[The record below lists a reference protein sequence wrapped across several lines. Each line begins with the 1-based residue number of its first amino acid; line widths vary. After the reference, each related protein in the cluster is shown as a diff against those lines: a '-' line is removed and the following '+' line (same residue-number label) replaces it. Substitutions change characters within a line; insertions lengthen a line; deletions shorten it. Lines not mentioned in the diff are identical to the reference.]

1 MIVKISKEEKGIADY
16 LKTGKKRDSKLTR
29 DEKDDRLPLA
39 GNLDL
44 IEMSEKHQS
53 KKKNKKHN
61 YYHISLSF
69 TSEEWNKL
77 YESGNIDELIIDFL
91 RLTFPNHDIDELL
104 FYAEAHLPI
113 IKEEPYIPRPE
124 GALENRTLNKKHKN
138 GEPLKREPH
147 IHLIVSFE
155 NMKFTHS
162 VKTGGVIYTK
172 GASKQ
177 QAKAVMAKSVEK
189 FKRVVND
196 ILSNKYGLNN
206 IEPLGMDEDQLEK
219 QYESFKSAAQK
230 VRKGKE
236 KDMQMK
242 IETDVVIEPK
252 ANTKEQNISVEE
264 LLADARNSTA
274 DYLLRMIEEDES
286 LKKDYYDRA
295 KRLNAVDIREFLPMI
310 NAKFNIT
317 AKPEMVNDKYKVRVD
332 GFKGTY
338 NLTDLMCKIVYNG
351 RKGALFHV
359 VNELEQMLI
368 EIQANKNKPKITL
381 SVSSDFNTPNKDS
394 KTQVLNNWKT
404 IQIEPYNLKSVL
416 KNYSAISVASFKNKN
431 EEDSGIDGI
440 TPVLIYDIDNSKFTI
455 SDAQNLLQSKGVK
468 GFIYPTTYQATDTK
482 VEKFKLIIPTT
493 KAPSLNEYDEY
504 IKEITREL
512 GLYNIVNNQ
521 SLYPSKFH
529 YTPVPGAELVSISGK
544 TLDNTRAIEEAG
556 LKTDI
561 NNMDIKAI
569 YEDLQ
574 KLRRYE
580 LSHEPKDAD
589 SHIKRAS
596 YQAISSMIS
605 IKELIEYFDES
616 AVLKEYKNH
625 QILSDKSDR
634 YLYLSEE
641 NTAYSFNQNRHY
653 TPYIYIRDK
662 FDEAARKIKTGFLN
676 DDVIKK
682 IGLKQNEYE
691 GFVKAIDSH
700 LDINRYY
707 LAFINRTESFK
718 KYLPDIVRINYKC
731 LIYNIKTYMKDWQD
745 MQGFNKLKERY
756 KTDKICLAEDHIS
769 FDSLKIIKQELYN
782 KGLDK
787 DFGVEQSTQQSNEI
801 EGKEQNVKLGNVK
814 LGYDGLRR

>member
-1 MIVKISKEEKGIADY
+1 MIVKISKGEKGIADY

-53 KKKNKKHN
+53 KKKNKKYN

-69 TSEEWNKL
+69 TSEEWSRL
-77 YESGNIDELIIDFL
+77 YESGNIDEFIMDFL
-91 RLTFPNHDIDELL
+91 KLTFPNHDIDELL

-162 VKTGGVIYTK
+162 VKTGGAIYTK

-177 QAKAVMAKSVEK
+177 QAKAIMAKSAEK

-206 IEPLGMDEDQLEK
+206 IEPLGMDEDQLNK

-230 VRKGKE
+230 VKKGKE
-236 KDMQMK
+236 KDTQMK

-252 ANTKEQNISVEE
+252 ANTKEQDISVEE

-286 LKKDYYDRA
+286 FKKDYYDRA

-317 AKPEMVNDKYKVRVD
+317 AKAEMVNDKYKVSVD

-368 EIQANKNKPKITL
+368 ELQANKNEPKITL
-381 SVSSDFNTPNKDS
+381 SVSSDFNTPNKDP
-394 KTQVLNNWKT
+394 KTQVLNSWKT
-404 IQIEPYNLKSVL
+404 IRIEPYNLKSIL
-416 KNYSAISVASFKNKN
+416 KNYSAISVASFKDKSK
-431 EEDSGIDGI
+431 EDSGIDGI
-440 TPVLIYDIDNSKFTI
+440 TPTLIYDINNSKFTAN
-455 SDAQNLLQSKGVK
+455 DAQNLLQSKGIK
-468 GFIYPTTYQATDTK
+468 GFIYPTTYQAPDAK

-493 KAPSLNEYDEY
+493 KAPSLNEYYEY

-521 SLYPSKFH
+521 SLHPSKFH
-529 YTPVPGAELVSISGK
+529 YTPVPGSELVSISGK
-544 TLDNTRAIEEAG
+544 TLDNTRAIEDAS

-561 NNMDIKAI
+561 NNMDVKAI

-580 LSHEPKDAD
+580 LSHEPKD
-589 SHIKRAS
+589 SNLHIKRAS
-596 YQAISSMIS
+596 YQAISSKIP
-605 IKELIEYFDES
+605 IKELIEYFEES

-625 QILSDKSDR
+625 QILSGKSGR
-634 YLYLSEE
+634 YLYLPEE

-662 FDEAARKIKTGFLN
+662 FYEAAGKIKTGFY
-676 DDVIKK
+676 DDDLIKK
-682 IGLKQNEYE
+682 LGITQNEYE
-691 GFVKAIDSH
+691 GFVKGIDDH

-707 LAFINRTESFK
+707 LAFINRTENFK
-718 KYLPDIVRINYKC
+718 KYLSDIVKINYQG

-745 MQGFNKLKERY
+745 MQGFNKLKGRY
-756 KTDKICLAEDHIS
+756 KTDNIYLKCDYIS
-769 FDSLKIIKQELYN
+769 FDSLKITKQELYDQ
-782 KGLDK
+782 GLDK
-787 DFGVEQSTQQSNEI
+787 DFGIEQTKQPSSVVEP
-801 EGKEQNVKLGNVK
+801 KEQNVKS
-814 LGYDGLRR
+814 GYDGLER

>member
-1 MIVKISKEEKGIADY
+1 MIVKISKGEKGIADY

-44 IEMSEKHQS
+44 IEMSEKHQI
-53 KKKNKKHN
+53 KKKNKKYN

-69 TSEEWNKL
+69 TSEEWSRL
-77 YESGNIDELIIDFL
+77 YESGNIDDLIMDFL
-91 RLTFPNHDIDELL
+91 KLTFPNHDIDELL

-124 GALENRTLNKKHKN
+124 GVLENRVLNKKHKN

-162 VKTGGVIYTK
+162 VKTGGAIYAK

-177 QAKAVMAKSVEK
+177 QAKAIMAKSVEK

-206 IEPLGMDEDQLEK
+206 IEPLGMGEDQLEK

-230 VRKGKE
+230 VKKGKE
-236 KDMQMK
+236 KDTQMK

-286 LKKDYYDRA
+286 FKKDYYDRA

-317 AKPEMVNDKYKVRVD
+317 AKPEMVNDKYKVSVD

-368 EIQANKNKPKITL
+368 ELQANKNEPKITL
-381 SVSSDFNTPNKDS
+381 SVSSDFNTPNKDP
-394 KTQVLNNWKT
+394 KAQVLNSWKT
-404 IQIEPYNLKSVL
+404 IRIEPYNLKSVL

-440 TPVLIYDIDNSKFTI
+440 TPTLIYDIYSPKFTI
-455 SDAQNLLQSKGVK
+455 NDAQNLLQSKGIK
-468 GFIYPTTYQATDTK
+468 GFMYPTSYQAPDTK

-529 YTPVPGAELVSISGK
+529 YTPVPGSELVSISGK

-561 NNMDIKAI
+561 NNMDVKAL
-569 YEDLQ
+569 EENLQ
-574 KLRRYE
+574 KLRIYE
-580 LSHEPKDAD
+580 LSCEPKDTN
-589 SHIKRAS
+589 SHIKRTS
-596 YQAISSMIS
+596 YQAISSKIP

-616 AVLKEYKNH
+616 TVLKEYKNH
-625 QILSDKSDR
+625 QILSSNSSR
-634 YLYLSEE
+634 YLYLPEE

-662 FDEAARKIKTGFLN
+662 FYEATRKIKTGFLN
-676 DDVIKK
+676 DGVIKK
-682 IGLKQNEYE
+682 LGLKQNEYE
-691 GFVKAIDSH
+691 GFVKVIDNH

-707 LAFINRTESFK
+707 LAFINRTENFK
-718 KYLPDIVRINYKC
+718 KYLSDIAKINYKG

-745 MQGFNKLKERY
+745 MQGFNKLKECY
-756 KTDKICLAEDHIS
+756 KTDKISLANDHIS
-769 FDSLKIIKQELYN
+769 FGSLKITKQELYDQ
-782 KGLDK
+782 GLDR
-787 DFGVEQSTQQSNEI
+787 DFGIEQTKQPSNRA
-801 EGKEQNVKLGNVK
+801 EGKEQNIKS
-814 LGYDGLRR
+814 GYDSLER

>member
-1 MIVKISKEEKGIADY
+1 MIVKISKGEKGIADY

-53 KKKNKKHN
+53 KKKNKKYN

-69 TSEEWNKL
+69 TSEEWSRL
-77 YESGNIDELIIDFL
+77 YESGNIDEFIMDFL
-91 RLTFPNHDIDELL
+91 KLTFPNHDIDELL

-162 VKTGGVIYTK
+162 VKTGGAIYTK
-172 GASKQ
+172 GAAKQ
-177 QAKAVMAKSVEK
+177 QVKAVMAKSVEK

-206 IEPLGMDEDQLEK
+206 IEPLGMDEDQLKK
-219 QYESFKSAAQK
+219 QYESFKSAARK
-230 VRKGKE
+230 VKKGKE
-236 KDMQMK
+236 KDTQMK

-286 LKKDYYDRA
+286 FKKDYYDRA
-295 KRLNAVDIREFLPMI
+295 KRLNEIDIREFLPMI

-332 GFKGTY
+332 GFNGTY

-368 EIQANKNKPKITL
+368 ELQVDKNEPKIIL
-381 SVSSDFNTPNKDS
+381 SVSSDFGTLSKDP
-394 KTQVLNNWKT
+394 KTQVLNSWKT
-404 IQIEPYNLKSVL
+404 IQIEPYNLKSIL
-416 KNYSAISVASFKNKN
+416 KNYSAISVASFKDKN
-431 EEDSGIDGI
+431 EKASNIDSIAP
-440 TPVLIYDIDNSKFTI
+440 TLIYDIDNSKFTI
-455 SDAQNLLQSKGVK
+455 NDAQNLLQSKGIK
-468 GFIYPTTYQATDTK
+468 GFIYPTTYQAPDTK

-493 KAPSLNEYDEY
+493 RAPSLNEYDEY

-512 GLYNIVNNQ
+512 GLYNIVNNP
-521 SLYPSKFH
+521 SLHPSKFH
-529 YTPVPGAELVSISGK
+529 YTPVPGSELVSISGK
-544 TLDNTRAIEEAG
+544 TLDNTRAIEDAS

-561 NNMDIKAI
+561 NNMDIKVI
-569 YEDLQ
+569 EKNLHNQ
-574 KLRRYE
+574 RKYE
-580 LSHEPKDAD
+580 LSCEPKDTN

-596 YQAISSMIS
+596 YQAISSKIP

-616 AVLKEYKNH
+616 TVFKKYKNH
-625 QILSDKSDR
+625 QILSGKSGR
-634 YLYLSEE
+634 YLYLPEE
-641 NTAYSFNQNRHY
+641 NTAYSFSQNRHY

-662 FDEAARKIKTGFLN
+662 FYEAARKIKTGFY
-676 DDVIKK
+676 DDDLIKK
-682 IGLKQNEYE
+682 LGITQNEYE

-718 KYLPDIVRINYKC
+718 KYLLDIVKINYQG

-756 KTDKICLAEDHIS
+756 QTDNISLANDHIS
-769 FDSLKIIKQELYN
+769 FGSLKIIKQELYN
-782 KGLDK
+782 QGLDK

-801 EGKEQNVKLGNVK
+801 EGKEQNVKS
-814 LGYDGLRR
+814 GYDSLEM

>member
-1 MIVKISKEEKGIADY
+1 MIVKISKGEKGIADY
-16 LKTGKKRDSKLTR
+16 LKYGKKRDSKLTR

-44 IEMSEKHQS
+44 IEMSEKHQI
-53 KKKNKKHN
+53 KKKNKKYN

-69 TSEEWNKL
+69 TSEEWSRL
-77 YESGNIDELIIDFL
+77 YESGNIDEFIMDFL
-91 RLTFPNHDIDELL
+91 KLTFPNHDIDELL

-124 GALENRTLNKKHKN
+124 GTLENKVLNKKHKN

-162 VKTGGVIYTK
+162 VKTGGAIYTK

-177 QAKAVMAKSVEK
+177 QAKAVMAKSAEK

-206 IEPLGMDEDQLEK
+206 IEPLGMDEDQLKK

-230 VRKGKE
+230 VKKGKE
-236 KDMQMK
+236 KDTQMK

-295 KRLNAVDIREFLPMI
+295 KRLNAVDIREFLPII

-317 AKPEMVNDKYKVRVD
+317 AKAEMVNDKYKVRVD

-368 EIQANKNKPKITL
+368 ELQANKNEPKITL
-381 SVSSDFNTPNKDS
+381 SVSSDFSTPNKNP
-394 KTQVLNNWKT
+394 KTQVLNSWET
-404 IQIEPYNLKSVL
+404 IRIEPYNLKSVL
-416 KNYSAISVASFKNKN
+416 KNYSAISVASFKDKN

-440 TPVLIYDIDNSKFTI
+440 TPTLIYDIDNSKF
-455 SDAQNLLQSKGVK
+455 SANDAQNLLQSKEIK
-468 GFIYPTTYQATDTK
+468 GFIYPTTYQTPDTK
-482 VEKFKLIIPTT
+482 VENFKLIIPTT

-529 YTPVPGAELVSISGK
+529 YTPVPGSEVISISGK
-544 TLDNTRAIEEAG
+544 TFDNTRAIEDAS

-561 NNMDIKAI
+561 NNMDIKVI
-569 YEDLQ
+569 EKNLQ
-574 KLRRYE
+574 NLRKYE
-580 LSHEPKDAD
+580 LSHEPKDTN
-589 SHIKRAS
+589 SHIERAS
-596 YQAISSMIS
+596 YQAISSKIS

-616 AVLKEYKNH
+616 TMIKKYKNH
-625 QILSDKSDR
+625 QILSGNSGR
-634 YLYLSEE
+634 YLYLPEE

-662 FDEAARKIKTGFLN
+662 FYEAARKIKTGFY
-676 DDVIKK
+676 DDDLIQKLSITK
-682 IGLKQNEYE
+682 NEYE
-691 GFVKAIDSH
+691 GFVKVIDNH

-707 LAFINRTESFK
+707 LAFINRTENFK
-718 KYLPDIVRINYKC
+718 KYLSDIAKINYKG

-756 KTDKICLAEDHIS
+756 KTDKISLANDHIL
-769 FDSLKIIKQELYN
+769 FGSLKITNQELYGQ
-782 KGLDK
+782 GLDSNFGAEQTKQPSSVAEHK
-787 DFGVEQSTQQSNEI
+787 DQD
-801 EGKEQNVKLGNVK
+801 VKSE
-814 LGYDGLRR
+814 YDGLRR

>member
-1 MIVKISKEEKGIADY
+1 MIVKISKGEKGVADY

-53 KKKNKKHN
+53 KKKSKKYN

-69 TSEEWNKL
+69 TSEEWSRL
-77 YESGNIDELIIDFL
+77 YESGNIDEFIMDFL

-162 VKTGGVIYTK
+162 VKTGGAIYTK
-172 GASKQ
+172 GAAKQ
-177 QAKAVMAKSVEK
+177 QVKAVMAKSVEK

-206 IEPLGMDEDQLEK
+206 IEPLSMDEDQLKK

-230 VRKGKE
+230 VKKGKE
-236 KDMQMK
+236 KDTQMK

-252 ANTKEQNISVEE
+252 ANTKEQDISVEE

-286 LKKDYYDRA
+286 FKKDYYDRA

-317 AKPEMVNDKYKVRVD
+317 AKPKIVNDKYKVSVD

-368 EIQANKNKPKITL
+368 ELQANKNEPKITL
-381 SVSSDFNTPNKDS
+381 SVSSDFNTPNKDP
-394 KTQVLNNWKT
+394 KTQVLNSWKT
-404 IQIEPYNLKSVL
+404 IRIEPYNLKSVL
-416 KNYSAISVASFKNKN
+416 KNYSAISVASFKDKN
-431 EEDSGIDGI
+431 EEYSSIDGI
-440 TPVLIYDIDNSKFTI
+440 TPTLIYDIDSPKFTI
-455 SDAQNLLQSKGVK
+455 NDAQNLLQSKEIK
-468 GFIYPTTYQATDTK
+468 GFIYPTTYQAPDTK
-482 VEKFKLIIPTT
+482 VEKFKLIIPTA

-521 SLYPSKFH
+521 SLYPSNFH
-529 YTPVPGAELVSISGK
+529 YTPVPGSELVSISGK
-544 TLDNTRAIEEAG
+544 TFDNTRAIEDAS

-561 NNMDIKAI
+561 NNMDIRAI

-574 KLRRYE
+574 NQRKYE
-580 LSHEPKDAD
+580 LSHEPKDTN

-596 YQAISSMIS
+596 YQAISSKIS

-616 AVLKEYKNH
+616 TMVKKYKDY
-625 QILSDKSDR
+625 QILFNNSSK
-634 YLYLSEE
+634 YLYLPEE
-641 NTAYSFNQNRHY
+641 NTAYSFSQNRHY

-662 FDEAARKIKTGFLN
+662 FYEAARKIETGFY
-676 DDVIKK
+676 DDDLIKK
-682 IGLKQNEYE
+682 LGITQNEYE
-691 GFVKAIDSH
+691 GFVKGIDGH

-707 LAFINRTESFK
+707 LVFINRIENFK
-718 KYLPDIVRINYKC
+718 KYLSDIAKINYKG

-745 MQGFNKLKERY
+745 MQGFNELKERY
-756 KTDKICLAEDHIS
+756 KTDKISLANDHIS
-769 FDSLKIIKQELYN
+769 FGSLKITKQELYDQ
-782 KGLDK
+782 GLDR
-787 DFGVEQSTQQSNEI
+787 DFGIEQTKQSSSVVEA
-801 EGKEQNVKLGNVK
+801 KEQNIKS
-814 LGYDGLRR
+814 GYDSLDR

>member
-1 MIVKISKEEKGIADY
+1 MIVKISKGEKGIADY
-16 LKTGKKRDSKLTR
+16 LKYGKKRDSKLTR

-69 TSEEWNKL
+69 TSEEWSRL
-77 YESGNIDELIIDFL
+77 YESGNIDEFIMDFL
-91 RLTFPNHDIDELL
+91 KLTFPNHDIDELL

-124 GALENRTLNKKHKN
+124 GALENRVLNKKHKN

-177 QAKAVMAKSVEK
+177 QTKAIMAKSVEK

-206 IEPLGMDEDQLEK
+206 IEPLNMDEDQLEK

-230 VRKGKE
+230 VKKGKE
-236 KDMQMK
+236 KDTQMK

-252 ANTKEQNISVEE
+252 ANTKEQNISIEE

-274 DYLLRMIEEDES
+274 DYILRMIEEDDGF
-286 LKKDYYDRA
+286 KKDYYDRA

-368 EIQANKNKPKITL
+368 ELQVNKNEPKITL
-381 SVSSDFNTPNKDS
+381 SVSSDFSAPNKDP
-394 KTQVLNNWKT
+394 KTQVLNNWET
-404 IQIEPYNLKSVL
+404 IQIEPYNLKSIL
-416 KNYSAISVASFKNKN
+416 KNYSAISVASFKDKS
-431 EEDSGIDGI
+431 EEASSVDGI
-440 TPVLIYDIDNSKFTI
+440 TPTLIYDINNSKFTAN
-455 SDAQNLLQSKGVK
+455 DAQNLLQSKGIK
-468 GFIYPTTYQATDTK
+468 GFIYPTTYQAPDAK
-482 VEKFKLIIPTT
+482 VENFKLIIPTT

-529 YTPVPGAELVSISGK
+529 YTPVPGSELVCISGK
-544 TLDNTRAIEEAG
+544 TLDNTRAIEDAG
-556 LKTDI
+556 LKTDL
-561 NNMDIKAI
+561 NNMDIKVI
-569 YEDLQ
+569 EKNLQ
-574 KLRRYE
+574 NLRKYE
-580 LSHEPKDAD
+580 LSHEPKDTK

-616 AVLKEYKNH
+616 TVFKKYKDYQVLFNN
-625 QILSDKSDR
+625 SGR
-634 YLYLSEE
+634 YLYLPEE

-653 TPYIYIRDK
+653 SPYIYIRDK
-662 FDEAARKIKTGFLN
+662 FYEAVRKIKTGFLN

-682 IGLKQNEYE
+682 LGLKQNEYE
-691 GFVKAIDSH
+691 GFVKAIDGH

-718 KYLPDIVRINYKC
+718 KYLPDIVRINYKG
-731 LIYNIKTYMKDWQD
+731 LIYNIKAYMKDWQD
-745 MQGFNKLKERY
+745 MQGFNKLKECY
-756 KTDKICLAEDHIS
+756 KTDKIYLTEDHIS
-769 FDSLKIIKQELYN
+769 FGSLKITKQELYGQ
-782 KGLDK
+782 GLDK
-787 DFGVEQSTQQSNEI
+787 DFGIEQTKQPSSVAEHKDQD
-801 EGKEQNVKLGNVK
+801 VKSE
-814 LGYDGLRR
+814 YDGLRR

>member
-1 MIVKISKEEKGIADY
+1 MIVKISKGEKGIADY

-44 IEMSEKHQS
+44 IEMSEKHQI
-53 KKKNKKHN
+53 KKKNKKYN

-69 TSEEWNKL
+69 TSEEWSRL
-77 YESGNIDELIIDFL
+77 YESGNIDEFIMDFL

-124 GALENRTLNKKHKN
+124 GTLENRVLNKKHKN

-172 GASKQ
+172 GVAKQ
-177 QAKAVMAKSVEK
+177 QVKAVMAKSAEK

-206 IEPLGMDEDQLEK
+206 IEPLGMDEDQLNK

-230 VRKGKE
+230 VKKGKE
-236 KDMQMK
+236 KDTRIK

-252 ANTKEQNISVEE
+252 ANTKEQDISVEE
-264 LLADARNSTA
+264 LLADAKNSTA

-286 LKKDYYDRA
+286 FKKDYYDRA

-317 AKPEMVNDKYKVRVD
+317 AKPKIVNGKYKASVV

-368 EIQANKNKPKITL
+368 ELQANKNEPKITL
-381 SVSSDFNTPNKDS
+381 SVSSDFNTPNKDP
-394 KTQVLNNWKT
+394 KTQVLNNWET
-404 IQIEPYNLKSVL
+404 IRIEPYNLKSVL
-416 KNYSAISVASFKNKN
+416 KNYSAISVASFKDKN
-431 EEDSGIDGI
+431 EEDSSIDSI
-440 TPVLIYDIDNSKFTI
+440 TPTLIYDIDNSKFTAN
-455 SDAQNLLQSKGVK
+455 DAQNLLQSKEIK
-468 GFIYPTTYQATDTK
+468 GFIYPTTYQTPDTK

-493 KAPSLNEYDEY
+493 KAPSVNEYDEY
-504 IKEITREL
+504 IKETTREL

-521 SLYPSKFH
+521 SLYPSNFH
-529 YTPVPGAELVSISGK
+529 YTPVSGSELVSISGK
-544 TLDNTRAIEEAG
+544 TFDNTRAIEDAS

-561 NNMDIKAI
+561 NNMDIKVI
-569 YEDLQ
+569 EKNLHNQ
-574 KLRRYE
+574 RKYE
-580 LSHEPKDAD
+580 LSCEPKDTN

-596 YQAISSMIS
+596 YQAISSKIP

-616 AVLKEYKNH
+616 TVFKKYKNH
-625 QILSDKSDR
+625 QILSGKSGR
-634 YLYLSEE
+634 YLYLPEE

-662 FDEAARKIKTGFLN
+662 FYEAARKIKTGFY
-676 DDVIKK
+676 DDDLIQKLSITK
-682 IGLKQNEYE
+682 NEYE
-691 GFVKAIDSH
+691 GFVKVIDNH

-707 LAFINRTESFK
+707 LAFINRTENFK
-718 KYLPDIVRINYKC
+718 KYLSDIAKINYKG
-731 LIYNIKTYMKDWQD
+731 LIHNIKTYMKDWQD

-756 KTDKICLAEDHIS
+756 ETDNISLANDHIS
-769 FDSLKIIKQELYN
+769 FGSLKITNQELYGQ
-782 KGLDK
+782 GLDSNFGAEQTKQPSSVAEHK
-787 DFGVEQSTQQSNEI
+787 DQD
-801 EGKEQNVKLGNVK
+801 VKSE
-814 LGYDGLRR
+814 YDGLRR

>member
-1 MIVKISKEEKGIADY
+1 MIVKISKGEKGVADY

-44 IEMSEKHQS
+44 IEMSERHQS
-53 KKKNKKHN
+53 KKKNKKYN

-77 YESGNIDELIIDFL
+77 YESGNIDDLIMDFL
-91 RLTFPNHDIDELL
+91 KLTFPNHDIDELL

-124 GALENRTLNKKHKN
+124 GALENRVLNKKHKN

-162 VKTGGVIYTK
+162 VKTGGAIYAK

-177 QAKAVMAKSVEK
+177 QAKAIMAKSVEK

-206 IEPLGMDEDQLEK
+206 IEPLGMGEDQLEK

-236 KDMQMK
+236 KDTQMK

-274 DYLLRMIEEDES
+274 DYLLRIIEEDES
-286 LKKDYYDRA
+286 FKKDYYDRA

-317 AKPEMVNDKYKVRVD
+317 AKPEVVNDKYKVRVD

-368 EIQANKNKPKITL
+368 ELQANKNEPKITL
-381 SVSSDFNTPNKDS
+381 SVSSDFGAPNKDP
-394 KTQVLNNWKT
+394 KTQVLNNWET
-404 IQIEPYNLKSVL
+404 IQIEPYNLKSIL
-416 KNYSAISVASFKNKN
+416 KNYSAISVVSFKGKN
-431 EEDSGIDGI
+431 EEDSSIDGI
-440 TPVLIYDIDNSKFTI
+440 TPTLIYDIYSPKFTI
-455 SDAQNLLQSKGVK
+455 NDAQNLLQSKGIK
-468 GFIYPTTYQATDTK
+468 GFIYPTTYQTPDTK
-482 VEKFKLIIPTT
+482 VEKFKLIIPTA

-521 SLYPSKFH
+521 SLYPSNFH
-529 YTPVPGAELVSISGK
+529 YTPVPGSEVVSIRGK
-544 TLDNTRAIEEAG
+544 TLDNTRAIEDVS

-580 LSHEPKDAD
+580 LSHEPKDTK

-596 YQAISSMIS
+596 YQAISSKIP
-605 IKELIEYFDES
+605 IKELIKYFDES
-616 AVLKEYKNH
+616 TMIKKYKDY
-625 QILSDKSDR
+625 QILSGNSGR
-634 YLYLSEE
+634 YLYLLEE

-662 FDEAARKIKTGFLN
+662 FYEAARKIETGSY
-676 DDVIKK
+676 DDDLIKK
-682 IGLKQNEYE
+682 LGITQNEYE
-691 GFVKAIDSH
+691 GFVKAIDGH

-707 LAFINRTESFK
+707 LAFINRTENFK
-718 KYLPDIVRINYKC
+718 KYLSDIAKINYKG

-756 KTDKICLAEDHIS
+756 KADKIYLNCDHIS
-769 FDSLKIIKQELYN
+769 FGSLKITKQELYN
-782 KGLDK
+782 QGLDK
-787 DFGVEQSTQQSNEI
+787 NFGVEQSTQQSNEI
-801 EGKEQNVKLGNVK
+801 EAKEQNVKS
-814 LGYDGLRR
+814 GYDGLER

>member
-1 MIVKISKEEKGIADY
+1 MIVKISKGEKGVADY

-44 IEMSEKHQS
+44 IEMSERHQS
-53 KKKNKKHN
+53 KKKNKKYN

-77 YESGNIDELIIDFL
+77 YESGNIDDLIMDFL
-91 RLTFPNHDIDELL
+91 KLTFPNHDIDELL

-124 GALENRTLNKKHKN
+124 GALENRVLNKKHKN

-162 VKTGGVIYTK
+162 VKTGGAIYAK

-206 IEPLGMDEDQLEK
+206 IEPLGMGEDQLEK

-236 KDMQMK
+236 KDTQMK

-286 LKKDYYDRA
+286 FKKDYYDRA

-317 AKPEMVNDKYKVRVD
+317 AKPEMVNDKYKVSVD

-368 EIQANKNKPKITL
+368 ELQANKNEPKITL
-381 SVSSDFNTPNKDS
+381 SVSSDFNTPNKDP
-394 KTQVLNNWKT
+394 KAQVLNSWKT
-404 IQIEPYNLKSVL
+404 IRIEPYNLKSVL

-440 TPVLIYDIDNSKFTI
+440 TPTLIYDIYSPKFTI
-455 SDAQNLLQSKGVK
+455 NDAQNLLQSKGIK
-468 GFIYPTTYQATDTK
+468 GFMYPTSYQAPDTK

-512 GLYNIVNNQ
+512 GLYKVVNNS

-529 YTPVPGAELVSISGK
+529 YTPVPGSEVISISGK
-544 TLDNTRAIEEAG
+544 TFDNTRAIEEAG

-561 NNMDIKAI
+561 NNMDVKAL
-569 YEDLQ
+569 EENLQ
-574 KLRRYE
+574 KLRIYE
-580 LSHEPKDAD
+580 LSCEPKDTN
-589 SHIKRAS
+589 SHIKRTS
-596 YQAISSMIS
+596 YQAISSKIP

-616 AVLKEYKNH
+616 TVLKEYKNH
-625 QILSDKSDR
+625 QILSSNSSR
-634 YLYLSEE
+634 YLYLPEE
-641 NTAYSFNQNRHY
+641 NTVYSFSQNRLY

-662 FDEAARKIKTGFLN
+662 FYEAARKIKTGFY
-676 DDVIKK
+676 DDDLIKK
-682 IGLKQNEYE
+682 LGITQNEYE
-691 GFVKAIDSH
+691 GFVKAIDGH

-745 MQGFNKLKERY
+745 MQGFNKLKKCY
-756 KTDKICLAEDHIS
+756 KADKISLANDHIS
-769 FDSLKIIKQELYN
+769 FGSLKITKQELYGQ
-782 KGLDK
+782 GLDSN
-787 DFGVEQSTQQSNEI
+787 FGAEQTKQPSSMI
-801 EGKEQNVKLGNVK
+801 ETKEWNVKSGHDSLE
-814 LGYDGLRR
+814 R

>member
-1 MIVKISKEEKGIADY
+1 MIVKISKGEKGIADY

-69 TSEEWNKL
+69 TSEEWSRL
-77 YESGNIDELIIDFL
+77 YESGNIDEFIMDFL
-91 RLTFPNHDIDELL
+91 KLTFPNHDIDELL

-124 GALENRTLNKKHKN
+124 GALENRVLNKKHKN

-177 QAKAVMAKSVEK
+177 QTKAIMAKSVEK

-206 IEPLGMDEDQLEK
+206 IEPLNMDEDQLEK

-230 VRKGKE
+230 VKKGKE
-236 KDMQMK
+236 KDTQMK

-252 ANTKEQNISVEE
+252 DSTKEQNISIEE

-274 DYLLRMIEEDES
+274 DYILRMIEEDDGF
-286 LKKDYYDRA
+286 KKDYYDRA

-368 EIQANKNKPKITL
+368 ELQVNKNEPKITL
-381 SVSSDFNTPNKDS
+381 SVSSDFSAPNKDP
-394 KTQVLNNWKT
+394 KTQVLNNWET
-404 IQIEPYNLKSVL
+404 IQIEPYNLKSIL
-416 KNYSAISVASFKNKN
+416 KNYSAISVASFKDKS
-431 EEDSGIDGI
+431 EEASSVDGI
-440 TPVLIYDIDNSKFTI
+440 TPTLIYDINNSKFTAN
-455 SDAQNLLQSKGVK
+455 DAQNLLQSKGIK
-468 GFIYPTTYQATDTK
+468 GFIYPTSYQVPDAK
-482 VEKFKLIIPTT
+482 VENFKLIIPTT

-529 YTPVPGAELVSISGK
+529 YTPVPGSELVCISGK
-544 TLDNTRAIEEAG
+544 TLDNTRAIEDAG
-556 LKTDI
+556 LKTDL
-561 NNMDIKAI
+561 NNMDIKVI
-569 YEDLQ
+569 EKNLQ
-574 KLRRYE
+574 NLRKYE
-580 LSHEPKDAD
+580 LSHEPKDTK

-616 AVLKEYKNH
+616 TVFKKYKDYQVLFNN
-625 QILSDKSDR
+625 SGR
-634 YLYLSEE
+634 YLYLPEE
-641 NTAYSFNQNRHY
+641 NTAYSFSQNRHY
-653 TPYIYIRDK
+653 SPYIYIRDK
-662 FDEAARKIKTGFLN
+662 FYEAVRKIKTGFLN

-682 IGLKQNEYE
+682 LGLKQNEYE
-691 GFVKAIDSH
+691 GFVKAIDGH

-718 KYLPDIVRINYKC
+718 KYLPDIVRINYKG
-731 LIYNIKTYMKDWQD
+731 LIYNIKAYMKDWQD
-745 MQGFNKLKERY
+745 MQGFNKLKECY
-756 KTDKICLAEDHIS
+756 KTDKIYLTEDHIS
-769 FDSLKIIKQELYN
+769 FGSLKITKQELYGQ
-782 KGLDK
+782 GLDK
-787 DFGVEQSTQQSNEI
+787 DFGIEQTKQPSSVVEPKDQD
-801 EGKEQNVKLGNVK
+801 VKS
-814 LGYDGLRR
+814 GYDSLER

>member
-1 MIVKISKEEKGIADY
+1 MIVKISKGEKGVADY

-44 IEMSEKHQS
+44 IEMSEKHQI
-53 KKKNKKHN
+53 KKKNKKYN

-77 YESGNIDELIIDFL
+77 YESGNIDDLIMDFL
-91 RLTFPNHDIDELL
+91 KLTFPNHDIEELL
-104 FYAEAHLPI
+104 FYVEAHLPI

-172 GASKQ
+172 GAVKQ
-177 QAKAVMAKSVEK
+177 QVKAIMAKSAEK

-206 IEPLGMDEDQLEK
+206 IEPLSMDEDQLKK

-230 VRKGKE
+230 VKKGKE
-236 KDMQMK
+236 KDTQMK

-264 LLADARNSTA
+264 LLADAKNSTA
-274 DYLLRMIEEDES
+274 DYILRMIEEDDGF
-286 LKKDYYDRA
+286 KKDYYDRA
-295 KRLNAVDIREFLPMI
+295 KKLNAVDIREFLPMI

-317 AKPEMVNDKYKVRVD
+317 AKPEMVNDKYKARVD

-368 EIQANKNKPKITL
+368 ELRANKNEPKITL
-381 SVSSDFNTPNKDS
+381 SVSSDFSTSNKDT
-394 KTQVLNNWKT
+394 KTQVLNSWKT
-404 IQIEPYNLKSVL
+404 IQIEPYNLKSIL
-416 KNYSAISVASFKNKN
+416 KNYSAISVASFKDKS
-431 EEDSGIDGI
+431 EEASSVDGI
-440 TPVLIYDIDNSKFTI
+440 TPTLIYDIDNSKFTAN
-455 SDAQNLLQSKGVK
+455 DAQNLLQSKGIK
-468 GFIYPTTYQATDTK
+468 GFIYPTTYQAPDTK

-493 KAPSLNEYDEY
+493 DAPSLNEYDEY

-512 GLYNIVNNQ
+512 GLYNIVNNS
-521 SLYPSKFH
+521 SLHPSKFH
-529 YTPVPGAELVSISGK
+529 YTPVPGSELVSISGK
-544 TLDNTRAIEEAG
+544 TFDNTRAIEDAS

-561 NNMDIKAI
+561 NNMDIRAI

-574 KLRRYE
+574 NQRKYE
-580 LSHEPKDAD
+580 LSHEPKDTK

-596 YQAISSMIS
+596 YQAISSKIS
-605 IKELIEYFDES
+605 IKELIEYFEENTM
-616 AVLKEYKNH
+616 VKKYKDY
-625 QILSDKSDR
+625 QILFNNNSR
-634 YLYLSEE
+634 YLYLQEE
-641 NTAYSFNQNRHY
+641 NTAYSFSQNRHY

-662 FDEAARKIKTGFLN
+662 FYEAARKIKTRFY
-676 DDVIKK
+676 DDDDLIKK
-682 IGLKQNEYE
+682 LGITQNEYE
-691 GFVKAIDSH
+691 GFVKGIDYH

-707 LAFINRTESFK
+707 LAFINRTENFK
-718 KYLPDIVRINYKC
+718 KYLSDIVRINYQG
-731 LIYNIKTYMKDWQD
+731 LIYNIKTYMKNWQD

-756 KTDKICLAEDHIS
+756 KTDKIYLTNDHIS
-769 FDSLKIIKQELYN
+769 FGSLKITKQELYDQ
-782 KGLDK
+782 GLDK
-787 DFGVEQSTQQSNEI
+787 NFGVKQSKQQSSEI
-801 EGKEQNVKLGNVK
+801 KAIEQNVKS
-814 LGYDGLRR
+814 GYDSLER

>member
-1 MIVKISKEEKGIADY
+1 MIVKISKGEKGIADY

-44 IEMSEKHQS
+44 IEMSEKHQI
-53 KKKNKKHN
+53 KKNNKKYN

-69 TSEEWNKL
+69 TSEEWSRL
-77 YESGNIDELIIDFL
+77 YESGNIDEFIMDFL

-162 VKTGGVIYTK
+162 VKTGGAIYTK

-177 QAKAVMAKSVEK
+177 QTKAIMAKSVEK

-230 VRKGKE
+230 VKKGKE
-236 KDMQMK
+236 KDTQMK

-252 ANTKEQNISVEE
+252 DNTKEQNISVEE
-264 LLADARNSTA
+264 LLADAKNSTA
-274 DYLLRMIEEDES
+274 DYLLRIIEEDES
-286 LKKDYYDRA
+286 FKKDYYDRA

-317 AKPEMVNDKYKVRVD
+317 AKPEVVNDKYKVRVD

-368 EIQANKNKPKITL
+368 ELQANKNEPKITL
-381 SVSSDFNTPNKDS
+381 SVSSDFGAPNKDP
-394 KTQVLNNWKT
+394 KTQVLNNWET
-404 IQIEPYNLKSVL
+404 IQIEPYNLKSIL
-416 KNYSAISVASFKNKN
+416 KNYSAISVVSFKGKN
-431 EEDSGIDGI
+431 EEDSSIDGI
-440 TPVLIYDIDNSKFTI
+440 TPTLIYDIYSPKFTI
-455 SDAQNLLQSKGVK
+455 NDAQNLLQSKGIK
-468 GFIYPTTYQATDTK
+468 GFIYPTTYQTPDTK
-482 VEKFKLIIPTT
+482 VEKFKLIIPTA

-521 SLYPSKFH
+521 SLYPSNFH
-529 YTPVPGAELVSISGK
+529 YTPVPGSEVVSIRGK
-544 TLDNTRAIEEAG
+544 TLDNTRAIEDVS

-580 LSHEPKDAD
+580 LSHEPKDTK

-596 YQAISSMIS
+596 YQAISSKIP
-605 IKELIEYFDES
+605 IKELIKYFDES
-616 AVLKEYKNH
+616 TMIKKYKDY
-625 QILSDKSDR
+625 QILSGNSGR
-634 YLYLSEE
+634 YLYLLEE

-662 FDEAARKIKTGFLN
+662 FYEAARKIETGSY
-676 DDVIKK
+676 DDDLIQKLR
-682 IGLKQNEYE
+682 LKQNEYE

-707 LAFINRTESFK
+707 LAFINRTENFK
-718 KYLPDIVRINYKC
+718 KYLSDIAKINYKG
-731 LIYNIKTYMKDWQD
+731 LIHNIKTYMKDWQD

-756 KTDKICLAEDHIS
+756 KTDKIYLTNDHIS
-769 FDSLKIIKQELYN
+769 FGSLKIAKQELYN
-782 KGLDK
+782 QGLDK
-787 DFGVEQSTQQSNEI
+787 NFGVEQSKQQSSEI
-801 EGKEQNVKLGNVK
+801 KAIEQNVKS
-814 LGYDGLRR
+814 GYDGLGR

>member
-1 MIVKISKEEKGIADY
+1 MIVKISKGEKGVADY

-44 IEMSEKHQS
+44 IEMSEKYQI
-53 KKKNKKHN
+53 KKKNKKYN

-69 TSEEWNKL
+69 TSEEWSRL
-77 YESGNIDELIIDFL
+77 YESGNIYEFIMDFL

-147 IHLIVSFE
+147 IHLIISFE
-155 NMKFTHS
+155 NMEFTHS
-162 VKTGGVIYTK
+162 VKTGGAIYAK
-172 GASKQ
+172 GAAKQ
-177 QAKAVMAKSVEK
+177 QVKAIMAKSAEK

-206 IEPLGMDEDQLEK
+206 IEPLGMDEDQLNK

-230 VRKGKE
+230 VKKGKE
-236 KDMQMK
+236 KDTQMK

-252 ANTKEQNISVEE
+252 DSTKEQNISVEE

-286 LKKDYYDRA
+286 FKKDYYDRA

-368 EIQANKNKPKITL
+368 ELQVNKNEPKITL
-381 SVSSDFNTPNKDS
+381 SVSSDFSTPNKNP
-394 KTQVLNNWKT
+394 KTQVLNSWKT
-404 IQIEPYNLKSVL
+404 IQIEPYNLKSIL
-416 KNYSAISVASFKNKN
+416 KNYSAVSVASFKDKS
-431 EEDSGIDGI
+431 EEASSVDGI
-440 TPVLIYDIDNSKFTI
+440 TPTLIYDIDNSKF
-455 SDAQNLLQSKGVK
+455 SANDAQNLLQSKGIK
-468 GFIYPTTYQATDTK
+468 GFIYPTTYQTPDTK

-529 YTPVPGAELVSISGK
+529 YTPVPGSEVVSIRGK
-544 TLDNTRAIEEAG
+544 TFDNTRAIEDAG
-556 LKTDI
+556 LKTDL

-569 YEDLQ
+569 EENLQ

-580 LSHEPKDAD
+580 LSHEPKD
-589 SHIKRAS
+589 SNLHIKRAS
-596 YQAISSMIS
+596 YQAISSKIP

-616 AVLKEYKNH
+616 TMVKKYKDY
-625 QILSDKSDR
+625 QILFNNNSR

-641 NTAYSFNQNRHY
+641 NTAYSFSQNRHY

-662 FDEAARKIKTGFLN
+662 FYEAARKIKTGFY
-676 DDVIKK
+676 DDDLIQKLSITK
-682 IGLKQNEYE
+682 NEYE
-691 GFVKAIDSH
+691 GFVKDIDNH

-707 LAFINRTESFK
+707 LAFINRTENFK
-718 KYLPDIVRINYKC
+718 KYLSDIAKINYKG

-745 MQGFNKLKERY
+745 MQGFNNLKERY

-769 FDSLKIIKQELYN
+769 FDSLKIIKQELYGQ
-782 KGLDK
+782 GLDSN
-787 DFGVEQSTQQSNEI
+787 FGAEQTKQPSSMI
-801 EGKEQNVKLGNVK
+801 ETKEWNVKSGHDSLE
-814 LGYDGLRR
+814 R

>member
-1 MIVKISKEEKGIADY
+1 MIVKISKGEKGIADY

-44 IEMSEKHQS
+44 IEMSERHQS

-69 TSEEWNKL
+69 TSEEWSRL
-77 YESGNIDELIIDFL
+77 YESGNIDEFIMDFL
-91 RLTFPNHDIDELL
+91 KLTFPNHDIDELL

-124 GALENRTLNKKHKN
+124 GALENRVLNKKHKN

-230 VRKGKE
+230 VKKGKE
-236 KDMQMK
+236 KDTQMK
-242 IETDVVIEPK
+242 IETDVVVEPK
-252 ANTKEQNISVEE
+252 DNTKEQNISVEE

-317 AKPEMVNDKYKVRVD
+317 AKAEMVNDKYKARVD
-332 GFKGTY
+332 GFNGTY

-359 VNELEQMLI
+359 VNELEQMYI
-368 EIQANKNKPKITL
+368 ELQANKNEPKITL
-381 SVSSDFNTPNKDS
+381 SVSSDFGALNKDP
-394 KTQVLNNWKT
+394 KTQVLNNWET
-404 IQIEPYNLKSVL
+404 IQIELYNLKSVL
-416 KNYSAISVASFKNKN
+416 KNYSAISVASFKDKN
-431 EEDSGIDGI
+431 EEDSSINGI
-440 TPVLIYDIDNSKFTI
+440 TPTLIYDIDSPKFTI
-455 SDAQNLLQSKGVK
+455 NDAQNLLQSKGIK
-468 GFIYPTTYQATDTK
+468 GFIYPTSYQAPDAK

-493 KAPSLNEYDEY
+493 EAPSLNEYDEY

-521 SLYPSKFH
+521 SLHPSKFY
-529 YTPVPGAELVSISGK
+529 YTPVPGSEVVSIRGK
-544 TLDNTRAIEEAG
+544 TFDNTRVIEDAS

-580 LSHEPKDAD
+580 LSHEPKDSN

-596 YQAISSMIS
+596 YQAISSKIP

-616 AVLKEYKNH
+616 TVFKKYKNH
-625 QILSDKSDR
+625 QILSGNSDR
-634 YLYLSEE
+634 YLYLPEE
-641 NTAYSFNQNRHY
+641 NTAYSFSQSRHY

-662 FDEAARKIKTGFLN
+662 FYEAARKIKTGFLN
-676 DDVIKK
+676 DDLIKK
-682 IGLKQNEYE
+682 LGITQNEYE

-707 LAFINRTESFK
+707 LAFINRTENFK
-718 KYLPDIVRINYKC
+718 KYLSDIAKINYKG

-756 KTDKICLAEDHIS
+756 QTDNISLANDHIS
-769 FDSLKIIKQELYN
+769 FGSLKIIKQELYSQ
-782 KGLDK
+782 GLDSN
-787 DFGVEQSTQQSNEI
+787 FGVEQSKQQSSEI
-801 EGKEQNVKLGNVK
+801 EGKEQNVKLG
-814 LGYDGLRR
+814 YDGLRR

>member
-1 MIVKISKEEKGIADY
+1 MIVKISKGEKGVADY

-44 IEMSEKHQS
+44 IEMSEKHQI
-53 KKKNKKHN
+53 KKKNKKYN

-77 YESGNIDELIIDFL
+77 YESGNIDELIMDFL

-113 IKEEPYIPRPE
+113 IKEEPYIPRSE

-172 GASKQ
+172 GAAKQ
-177 QAKAVMAKSVEK
+177 QVKAVMAKSAEK

-206 IEPLGMDEDQLEK
+206 IEPLGMDEDQLNK

-230 VRKGKE
+230 VKKGKE
-236 KDMQMK
+236 KDTQMK

-252 ANTKEQNISVEE
+252 ANTKEQDISVEE

-286 LKKDYYDRA
+286 FKKDYYDRA

-317 AKPEMVNDKYKVRVD
+317 AKPKIVNDKYKVSVD

-368 EIQANKNKPKITL
+368 ELQANKNEPKITL
-381 SVSSDFNTPNKDS
+381 SVSSDFGAPNKDP
-394 KTQVLNNWKT
+394 KTQVLNSWKT
-404 IQIEPYNLKSVL
+404 IRIEPYNLKSVL
-416 KNYSAISVASFKNKN
+416 KNYSAISVASFKDKN
-431 EEDSGIDGI
+431 EEYSSIDGI
-440 TPVLIYDIDNSKFTI
+440 TPTLIYDIDSPKFTI
-455 SDAQNLLQSKGVK
+455 NDAQNLLQSKEIK
-468 GFIYPTTYQATDTK
+468 GFIYPTTYQAPDTK
-482 VEKFKLIIPTT
+482 VEKFKLIIPTA

-521 SLYPSKFH
+521 SLYPSNFH
-529 YTPVPGAELVSISGK
+529 YTPVPGSEVVSIRGK
-544 TLDNTRAIEEAG
+544 TLDNTRAIEDVS
-556 LKTDI
+556 LKTDL

-580 LSHEPKDAD
+580 LSHEPKDTD

-625 QILSDKSDR
+625 QIISGKSGR
-634 YLYLSEE
+634 YLYLPEE

-682 IGLKQNEYE
+682 LGLKQNEYE
-691 GFVKAIDSH
+691 GFVKAIDGH

-718 KYLPDIVRINYKC
+718 KYLPDIVKINYKG

-756 KTDKICLAEDHIS
+756 KTDKIYLTNDHIS
-769 FDSLKIIKQELYN
+769 FGSLKITKQELYDQ
-782 KGLDK
+782 GLDR
-787 DFGVEQSTQQSNEI
+787 DFGIEQTKQSSSVVEA
-801 EGKEQNVKLGNVK
+801 KEQNIKS
-814 LGYDGLRR
+814 GYDSLDR

>member
-1 MIVKISKEEKGIADY
+1 MIVKISKGEKGIADY

-44 IEMSEKHQS
+44 IEMSEKHQI
-53 KKKNKKHN
+53 KKKNKKYN

-69 TSEEWNKL
+69 TSEEWSRL
-77 YESGNIDELIIDFL
+77 YESGNIDEFIMDFL
-91 RLTFPNHDIDELL
+91 KLTFPNHDIDELL

-162 VKTGGVIYTK
+162 VKTGGAIYTK

-177 QAKAVMAKSVEK
+177 QAKAIMAKSAEK

-206 IEPLGMDEDQLEK
+206 IEPLGMDEDQLNK

-230 VRKGKE
+230 VKKGKE
-236 KDMQMK
+236 KDTQMK

-252 ANTKEQNISVEE
+252 ANTKEQDISVEE

-286 LKKDYYDRA
+286 FKKDYYDRA

-317 AKPEMVNDKYKVRVD
+317 AKAEMVNDKYKVSVD

-368 EIQANKNKPKITL
+368 ELQANKNEPKITL
-381 SVSSDFNTPNKDS
+381 SVSSDFNTPNKDP
-394 KTQVLNNWKT
+394 KTQVLNSWKT
-404 IQIEPYNLKSVL
+404 IRIEPYNLKSIL
-416 KNYSAISVASFKNKN
+416 KNYSAISVASFKDKSK
-431 EEDSGIDGI
+431 EDSGIDGI
-440 TPVLIYDIDNSKFTI
+440 TPTLIYDINNSKFTAN
-455 SDAQNLLQSKGVK
+455 DAQNLLQSKGIK
-468 GFIYPTTYQATDTK
+468 SFIYPTTYQAPDAK

-493 KAPSLNEYDEY
+493 KAPSLNEYYEY

-521 SLYPSKFH
+521 SLHPSKFH
-529 YTPVPGAELVSISGK
+529 YTPVPGSELVSISGK
-544 TLDNTRAIEEAG
+544 TLDNTRAIEDAS

-561 NNMDIKAI
+561 NNMDVKAI

-580 LSHEPKDAD
+580 LSHEPKD
-589 SHIKRAS
+589 SNLHIKRAS
-596 YQAISSMIS
+596 YQAISSKIP
-605 IKELIEYFDES
+605 IKELIEYFEES

-625 QILSDKSDR
+625 QILSGKSGR
-634 YLYLSEE
+634 YLYLPEE

-662 FDEAARKIKTGFLN
+662 FYEAAGKIKTGFY
-676 DDVIKK
+676 DDDLIKK
-682 IGLKQNEYE
+682 LGITQNEYE
-691 GFVKAIDSH
+691 GFVKGIDDH

-707 LAFINRTESFK
+707 LAFINRTENFK
-718 KYLPDIVRINYKC
+718 KYLSDIVKINYQG

-745 MQGFNKLKERY
+745 MQGFNKLKGRY
-756 KTDKICLAEDHIS
+756 KTDKISLANDYIS
-769 FDSLKIIKQELYN
+769 FDSLKITKQELYDQ
-782 KGLDK
+782 GLDK
-787 DFGVEQSTQQSNEI
+787 DFGIEQTKQPSSVVEP
-801 EGKEQNVKLGNVK
+801 KEQNVKS
-814 LGYDGLRR
+814 GYDGLER

>member
-1 MIVKISKEEKGIADY
+1 MIVKISKGEKGVADY

-44 IEMSEKHQS
+44 IEMSERHQS
-53 KKKNKKHN
+53 KKKNKKYN

-77 YESGNIDELIIDFL
+77 YESGNIDELIMDFL

-113 IKEEPYIPRPE
+113 IKEEPYIPRSE

-172 GASKQ
+172 GAAKQ
-177 QAKAVMAKSVEK
+177 QVKAVMAKSAEK

-206 IEPLGMDEDQLEK
+206 IEPLSMDEDQLNK

-230 VRKGKE
+230 VKKGKE
-236 KDMQMK
+236 KDTQMK

-252 ANTKEQNISVEE
+252 ANTKEQDISVEE

-286 LKKDYYDRA
+286 FKKDYYDRA

-317 AKPEMVNDKYKVRVD
+317 AKPKIVNDKYKVSVD

-368 EIQANKNKPKITL
+368 ELQANKNEPKITL
-381 SVSSDFNTPNKDS
+381 SVSSDFNTPNKDP
-394 KTQVLNNWKT
+394 KTQVLNSWKT
-404 IQIEPYNLKSVL
+404 IRIEPYNLKSVL
-416 KNYSAISVASFKNKN
+416 KNYSAISVASFKDKN
-431 EEDSGIDGI
+431 EEYSSIDGI
-440 TPVLIYDIDNSKFTI
+440 TPTLIYDIDSPKFTI
-455 SDAQNLLQSKGVK
+455 NDAQNLLQSKEIK
-468 GFIYPTTYQATDTK
+468 GFIYPTTYQAPDTK
-482 VEKFKLIIPTT
+482 VEKFKLIIPTA

-521 SLYPSKFH
+521 SLYPSNFH
-529 YTPVPGAELVSISGK
+529 YTPVPGSEVVSIRGK
-544 TLDNTRAIEEAG
+544 TLDNTRAIEDVS

-580 LSHEPKDAD
+580 LSHEPKDTD

-625 QILSDKSDR
+625 QIISGKSGR
-634 YLYLSEE
+634 YLYLPEE

-682 IGLKQNEYE
+682 LGLKQNEYE
-691 GFVKAIDSH
+691 GFVKGIDDH

-707 LAFINRTESFK
+707 LVFINRIENFR
-718 KYLPDIVRINYKC
+718 KYLSDIVKINYKG

-745 MQGFNKLKERY
+745 MQGFNKLKECY
-756 KTDKICLAEDHIS
+756 KTDKISIANDHIS
-769 FDSLKIIKQELYN
+769 FGSLKITKQELYDQ
-782 KGLDK
+782 GLDR
-787 DFGVEQSTQQSNEI
+787 DFGIEQTKQSSSVVEA
-801 EGKEQNVKLGNVK
+801 KEQNIKS
-814 LGYDGLRR
+814 GYDSLDR

>member
-1 MIVKISKEEKGIADY
+1 MIVKISKGEKGVADY

-53 KKKNKKHN
+53 KKKNKKYN

-69 TSEEWNKL
+69 TSEEWSRL
-77 YESGNIDELIIDFL
+77 YESGNIDEFIMDFL
-91 RLTFPNHDIDELL
+91 KLTFPNHDIEELL

-113 IKEEPYIPRPE
+113 IKEELYIPRPE
-124 GALENRTLNKKHKN
+124 GALENRVLNKKHKN

-162 VKTGGVIYTK
+162 VKTGGAIYAK

-177 QAKAVMAKSVEK
+177 QAKAIMAKSVEK

-206 IEPLGMDEDQLEK
+206 IEPLGMDEDQLKK

-230 VRKGKE
+230 VKKGKE
-236 KDMQMK
+236 KDTQMK

-252 ANTKEQNISVEE
+252 ANTKKQNISVEE

-286 LKKDYYDRA
+286 FKKDYYDRA
-295 KRLNAVDIREFLPMI
+295 KKLNAVDIRELLPMI
-310 NAKFNIT
+310 NAKFNIA
-317 AKPEMVNDKYKVRVD
+317 AKAEMVNDKYKVRVD

-368 EIQANKNKPKITL
+368 ELQANKNEPKITL
-381 SVSSDFNTPNKDS
+381 SVSSDFNTPNKDP
-394 KTQVLNNWKT
+394 KTQVLNSWKT
-404 IQIEPYNLKSVL
+404 IRIEPYNLKSVL
-416 KNYSAISVASFKNKN
+416 KNYSAISVASFKDKN
-431 EEDSGIDGI
+431 EEDSSIDGI
-440 TPVLIYDIDNSKFTI
+440 TPTLIYDIDSPKFTI
-455 SDAQNLLQSKGVK
+455 NDAQNLLQSKEIK
-468 GFIYPTTYQATDTK
+468 GFIYPTTYQAPDTK
-482 VEKFKLIIPTT
+482 VEKFKLIIPTA

-512 GLYNIVNNQ
+512 GLYNIVNNS

-529 YTPVPGAELVSISGK
+529 YTPVPGSELVSISGK
-544 TLDNTRAIEEAG
+544 TFDNTRAIEDAS

-580 LSHEPKDAD
+580 LSHEPKD
-589 SHIKRAS
+589 SNLHIKRAS
-596 YQAISSMIS
+596 YQAISSKIP

-616 AVLKEYKNH
+616 TVFKKYKNH
-625 QILSDKSDR
+625 QILSGKSGR
-634 YLYLSEE
+634 YLYLPEE

-662 FDEAARKIKTGFLN
+662 FYEAARKIKTGFY
-676 DDVIKK
+676 DDDLIQKLSITK
-682 IGLKQNEYE
+682 NEYE
-691 GFVKAIDSH
+691 GFVKVIDNH

-707 LAFINRTESFK
+707 LAFINRTENFK
-718 KYLPDIVRINYKC
+718 KYLSDIAKINYKG
-731 LIYNIKTYMKDWQD
+731 LIYNIKIYMKDWQD

-756 KTDKICLAEDHIS
+756 ETDNISLANDHIS
-769 FDSLKIIKQELYN
+769 FGSLKITNQELYGQ
-782 KGLDK
+782 GLDSNFGAEQTKQPSSVAEHK
-787 DFGVEQSTQQSNEI
+787 DQD
-801 EGKEQNVKLGNVK
+801 VKSE
-814 LGYDGLRR
+814 YDGLRR

>member
-1 MIVKISKEEKGIADY
+1 MIVKISKGEKGVADY

-44 IEMSEKHQS
+44 IEMSERHQS

-77 YESGNIDELIIDFL
+77 YESGNIDDLIMDFL
-91 RLTFPNHDIDELL
+91 KLTFPNHDIDELL

-124 GALENRTLNKKHKN
+124 GTLENKVLNKKHKN

-162 VKTGGVIYTK
+162 VKTGGAIYTK

-177 QAKAVMAKSVEK
+177 QAKAVMAKSAEK

-230 VRKGKE
+230 VKKGKE
-236 KDMQMK
+236 KDTQMK

-252 ANTKEQNISVEE
+252 DSTKKQNISVEE
-264 LLADARNSTA
+264 LLADAKNSTA

-286 LKKDYYDRA
+286 FKKDYYDRA

-317 AKPEMVNDKYKVRVD
+317 TKPEVVNDKYKVSVD

-368 EIQANKNKPKITL
+368 ELQANKNEPKITL
-381 SVSSDFNTPNKDS
+381 SVCSDFGAPNKDP
-394 KTQVLNNWKT
+394 KTQVLNNWET

-416 KNYSAISVASFKNKN
+416 KNYSAISVASFKDKS
-431 EEDSGIDGI
+431 EEANDIDGI
-440 TPVLIYDIDNSKFTI
+440 TPTLIYDIDSPKFTI
-455 SDAQNLLQSKGVK
+455 NDAQNLLQSKEIK
-468 GFIYPTTYQATDTK
+468 GFIYPTTYQVPDAK
-482 VEKFKLIIPTT
+482 VENFKLIIPTT
-493 KAPSLNEYDEY
+493 DAPSLNEYDEY

-512 GLYNIVNNQ
+512 GLYNIVNNS
-521 SLYPSKFH
+521 SLHHSKFH
-529 YTPVPGAELVSISGK
+529 YTPVPGSELVSISGK
-544 TLDNTRAIEEAG
+544 TLDNTRAIEDAS

-561 NNMDIKAI
+561 NNMDVKAI
-569 YEDLQ
+569 EGNLQ
-574 KLRRYE
+574 NLRKYE
-580 LSHEPKDAD
+580 LSHEPKDTK

-616 AVLKEYKNH
+616 TVFKKYKDYQVLFNN
-625 QILSDKSDR
+625 SGR
-634 YLYLSEE
+634 YLYLPEE
-641 NTAYSFNQNRHY
+641 NTAYSFSQNRHY
-653 TPYIYIRDK
+653 SPYIYIRDK
-662 FDEAARKIKTGFLN
+662 FYEAVRKIKTGFLN

-682 IGLKQNEYE
+682 LGLKQNEHE
-691 GFVKAIDSH
+691 GFVKAIDGH

-718 KYLPDIVRINYKC
+718 KYLPDIVRINYKG
-731 LIYNIKTYMKDWQD
+731 LIYNIKAYMKDWQD
-745 MQGFNKLKERY
+745 MQGFNKLKECY
-756 KTDKICLAEDHIS
+756 KTDKIYLTEDHIS
-769 FDSLKIIKQELYN
+769 FGSLKITKQELYGQ
-782 KGLDK
+782 GLDK
-787 DFGVEQSTQQSNEI
+787 DFGIEQTKQPSSVVEPKDQD
-801 EGKEQNVKLGNVK
+801 VKS
-814 LGYDGLRR
+814 GYDSLER

>member
-1 MIVKISKEEKGIADY
+1 MIVKISKGEKGIADY

-44 IEMSEKHQS
+44 IEMSEKHQI
-53 KKKNKKHN
+53 KKKNKKYN

-69 TSEEWNKL
+69 TSEEWSRL
-77 YESGNIDELIIDFL
+77 YESGNIDELIMDFL
-91 RLTFPNHDIDELL
+91 KLTFPNHDIDELL

-147 IHLIVSFE
+147 VHLIVSFE

-172 GASKQ
+172 GVAKQ
-177 QAKAVMAKSVEK
+177 QIKAVMAKSAEK

-206 IEPLGMDEDQLEK
+206 IEPLGMDEDQLNK
-219 QYESFKSAAQK
+219 QYESFKNAAQK
-230 VRKGKE
+230 VKKGKE
-236 KDMQMK
+236 KDTQMK
-242 IETDVVIEPK
+242 IETNVVIEPK
-252 ANTKEQNISVEE
+252 ANTKEQDISVEE

-286 LKKDYYDRA
+286 FKKDYYDRA
-295 KRLNAVDIREFLPMI
+295 KRLNAMDIREFLPMI

-317 AKPEMVNDKYKVRVD
+317 AKPKIVNDKYKVSVD
-332 GFKGTY
+332 EFKGTY

-368 EIQANKNKPKITL
+368 ELQSNKNEPKITL
-381 SVSSDFNTPNKDS
+381 SVSSDFGTPNKDP
-394 KTQVLNNWKT
+394 KTQVLNSWET
-404 IQIEPYNLKSVL
+404 IQIEPYNLKSIL
-416 KNYSAISVASFKNKN
+416 KNYSAISVAGFKDKGK
-431 EEDSGIDGI
+431 EASSIDSI
-440 TPVLIYDIDNSKFTI
+440 TPTLIYDIDSSKFTAN
-455 SDAQNLLQSKGVK
+455 DAQNLLKSKGIK
-468 GFIYPTTYQATDTK
+468 GFIYPTTYQAPDTK

-493 KAPSLNEYDEY
+493 DAPSLNEYDEY

-512 GLYNIVNNQ
+512 GLYDIVNNS
-521 SLYPSKFH
+521 SLHPSKFH
-529 YTPVPGAELVSISGK
+529 YTPVPGSEVISIGGK
-544 TLDNTRAIEEAG
+544 TFDNTRAIEDAS

-574 KLRRYE
+574 NLRKYE
-580 LSHEPKDAD
+580 LGHEPKDTN

-596 YQAISSMIS
+596 YQAISSKIP

-616 AVLKEYKNH
+616 TMVKKYKDH
-625 QILSDKSDR
+625 QILSGNSGR
-634 YLYLSEE
+634 YLYLPEE

-691 GFVKAIDSH
+691 GFIKGIDDH

-718 KYLPDIVRINYKC
+718 KYLSDIVKINYQG

-756 KTDKICLAEDHIS
+756 ETDNISLANDHIS
-769 FDSLKIIKQELYN
+769 FGSLKITNQELYGQ
-782 KGLDK
+782 GLDSN
-787 DFGVEQSTQQSNEI
+787 FGAEQTKQPSSVAEHNDQD
-801 EGKEQNVKLGNVK
+801 VKSE
-814 LGYDGLRR
+814 YDGLRR

>member
-1 MIVKISKEEKGIADY
+1 MIVKISKGEKGIADY

-69 TSEEWNKL
+69 TSEEWSRL
-77 YESGNIDELIIDFL
+77 YESGNIDEFIMDFL
-91 RLTFPNHDIDELL
+91 KLTFPNHDIDELL

-124 GALENRTLNKKHKN
+124 GALENRVLNKKHKN

-177 QAKAVMAKSVEK
+177 QTKAIMAKSVEK

-230 VRKGKE
+230 VKKGKE
-236 KDMQMK
+236 KDTQMK

-252 ANTKEQNISVEE
+252 DSTKEQNISVEE

-286 LKKDYYDRA
+286 FKKDYYDRA
-295 KRLNAVDIREFLPMI
+295 KRLNAIDIREFLPMI

-317 AKPEMVNDKYKVRVD
+317 TKPKIVNDKYKVSVD

-368 EIQANKNKPKITL
+368 ELQANKNEPKITL
-381 SVSSDFNTPNKDS
+381 SVSSDFSAPNKNP
-394 KTQVLNNWKT
+394 KTQVLNSWET

-416 KNYSAISVASFKNKN
+416 KNYSAISVASFKDKS
-431 EEDSGIDGI
+431 EEANDIDGI
-440 TPVLIYDIDNSKFTI
+440 TPTLIYDIDSPKFTI
-455 SDAQNLLQSKGVK
+455 NDAQNLLQSKGIK
-468 GFIYPTTYQATDTK
+468 GFIYPTSYQVPDAK
-482 VEKFKLIIPTT
+482 VENFKLIIPTT
-493 KAPSLNEYDEY
+493 DAPSLNEYDEY

-512 GLYNIVNNQ
+512 GLYNIVNNS
-521 SLYPSKFH
+521 SLHHSKFH
-529 YTPVPGAELVSISGK
+529 YTPVPGSELVSISGK
-544 TLDNTRAIEEAG
+544 TLDNTRAIEDAS

-561 NNMDIKAI
+561 NNMDVKAI
-569 YEDLQ
+569 EGNLQ
-574 KLRRYE
+574 NLRKYE
-580 LSHEPKDAD
+580 LSHEPKDTK

-616 AVLKEYKNH
+616 TVFKKYKDYQVLFNN
-625 QILSDKSDR
+625 SGR
-634 YLYLSEE
+634 YLYLPEE
-641 NTAYSFNQNRHY
+641 NTAYSFSQNRHY
-653 TPYIYIRDK
+653 SPYIYIRDK
-662 FDEAARKIKTGFLN
+662 FYEAVRKIKTGFLN

-682 IGLKQNEYE
+682 LGLKQNEYE
-691 GFVKAIDSH
+691 GFVKAIDGH

-718 KYLPDIVRINYKC
+718 KYLPDIVRINYKG
-731 LIYNIKTYMKDWQD
+731 LIYNIKAYMKDWQD
-745 MQGFNKLKERY
+745 MQGFNKLKECY
-756 KTDKICLAEDHIS
+756 KTDKIYLTEDHIS
-769 FDSLKIIKQELYN
+769 FGSLKITKQELYGQ
-782 KGLDK
+782 GLDK
-787 DFGVEQSTQQSNEI
+787 DFGIEQTKQPPSVVEPKDQD
-801 EGKEQNVKLGNVK
+801 VKS
-814 LGYDGLRR
+814 GYDSLER

>member
-1 MIVKISKEEKGIADY
+1 MIVKISKGEKGIADY

-44 IEMSEKHQS
+44 IEMSEKHQI
-53 KKKNKKHN
+53 KKKNKKYN

-69 TSEEWNKL
+69 TSEEWSRL
-77 YESGNIDELIIDFL
+77 YESGNIYELIMDFL
-91 RLTFPNHDIDELL
+91 KLTFPNHDIEELL
-104 FYAEAHLPI
+104 FYVEAHLPI

-162 VKTGGVIYTK
+162 LKTGGVIYTK

-206 IEPLGMDEDQLEK
+206 IEPLSMDEDQLKK

-236 KDMQMK
+236 KDTRIK

-264 LLADARNSTA
+264 LLADAKNSTA

-332 GFKGTY
+332 GFNGTY

-368 EIQANKNKPKITL
+368 ELQANKNEPKITL
-381 SVSSDFNTPNKDS
+381 SVSSDFSTPNKNP
-394 KTQVLNNWKT
+394 KTQVLNNWEM

-440 TPVLIYDIDNSKFTI
+440 TPTLIYDIYSPKFTI
-455 SDAQNLLQSKGVK
+455 NDAQNLLQSKGIK
-468 GFIYPTTYQATDTK
+468 GFMYPTSYQAPDTK

-529 YTPVPGAELVSISGK
+529 YTPVPGSELVSISGK

-561 NNMDIKAI
+561 NNMDVKAL
-569 YEDLQ
+569 EENLQ
-574 KLRRYE
+574 KLRIYE
-580 LSHEPKDAD
+580 LSCEPKDTNL
-589 SHIKRAS
+589 HIKRVS
-596 YQAISSMIS
+596 YQAISSKIS

-616 AVLKEYKNH
+616 TVLKEYKNH
-625 QILSDKSDR
+625 QILSSNSSR
-634 YLYLSEE
+634 YLYLPEE
-641 NTAYSFNQNRHY
+641 NIVYSFSQNRLY

-662 FDEAARKIKTGFLN
+662 FYEAARKIKTGFY
-676 DDVIKK
+676 DDDLIKK
-682 IGLKQNEYE
+682 LGITQNEYE
-691 GFVKAIDSH
+691 GFVKAIDGH

-718 KYLPDIVRINYKC
+718 KYLSDIAKINYKG
-731 LIYNIKTYMKDWQD
+731 LIYNIKIYMKDWQD

-756 KTDKICLAEDHIS
+756 ETDNISLANDHIS
-769 FDSLKIIKQELYN
+769 FGSLKITNQELYGQ
-782 KGLDK
+782 GLDSNFGAEQTKQPSSVAEHK
-787 DFGVEQSTQQSNEI
+787 DQD
-801 EGKEQNVKLGNVK
+801 VKSE
-814 LGYDGLRR
+814 YDGLRR

>member
-1 MIVKISKEEKGIADY
+1 MIVKISKGEKGIADY

-44 IEMSEKHQS
+44 IEMSEKHQI
-53 KKKNKKHN
+53 KKKNKKYN

-69 TSEEWNKL
+69 TSEEWSRL
-77 YESGNIDELIIDFL
+77 YESGNIDEFIMDFL

-162 VKTGGVIYTK
+162 VKTGGVIYKK
-172 GASKQ
+172 GAAKQ
-177 QAKAVMAKSVEK
+177 QAKAIMAKSVEK

-230 VRKGKE
+230 VKKGKE
-236 KDMQMK
+236 KDTQMK

-286 LKKDYYDRA
+286 FKKDYYDRA
-295 KRLNAVDIREFLPMI
+295 KKLNAVDIRELLPMI
-310 NAKFNIT
+310 NAKFNIA
-317 AKPEMVNDKYKVRVD
+317 AKAEMVNDKYKVRVD

-368 EIQANKNKPKITL
+368 ELQANKNEPKITL
-381 SVSSDFNTPNKDS
+381 SVSSDFNTPNKDP
-394 KTQVLNNWKT
+394 KTQVLNSWKT
-404 IQIEPYNLKSVL
+404 IRIEPYNLKSVL
-416 KNYSAISVASFKNKN
+416 KNYSAISVASFKDKN
-431 EEDSGIDGI
+431 EEDSSIDGI
-440 TPVLIYDIDNSKFTI
+440 TPTLIYDIYSPKFTI
-455 SDAQNLLQSKGVK
+455 NDAQNLLQSKGIK
-468 GFIYPTTYQATDTK
+468 GFIYPTSYQAPDAK
-482 VEKFKLIIPTT
+482 VENFKLIIPTT

-529 YTPVPGAELVSISGK
+529 YTPVPGSEVISISGK
-544 TLDNTRAIEEAG
+544 TFDNTRAIEDAS

-561 NNMDIKAI
+561 NNMDIRAI

-574 KLRRYE
+574 NQRKYE
-580 LSHEPKDAD
+580 LSHEPKDNNL
-589 SHIKRAS
+589 HIKRVS
-596 YQAISSMIS
+596 YQAISSKIP

-616 AVLKEYKNH
+616 TVLKEYKNH
-625 QILSDKSDR
+625 QILSSNSGR
-634 YLYLSEE
+634 YLYLPEE

-662 FDEAARKIKTGFLN
+662 FYEAARKIKTGFLN

-682 IGLKQNEYE
+682 LGLKQNEYE
-691 GFVKAIDSH
+691 GFVKAIDGH

-718 KYLPDIVRINYKC
+718 KYLPDIVRINYKG
-731 LIYNIKTYMKDWQD
+731 LIYNIKAYMKDWQD
-745 MQGFNKLKERY
+745 MQGFNKLKECY
-756 KTDKICLAEDHIS
+756 KTDKIYLTEDHIS
-769 FDSLKIIKQELYN
+769 FGSLKITKQELYGQ
-782 KGLDK
+782 GLDK
-787 DFGVEQSTQQSNEI
+787 DFGIEQTKQPSSVVEPKDQD
-801 EGKEQNVKLGNVK
+801 VKS
-814 LGYDGLRR
+814 GYDSLER

>member
-1 MIVKISKEEKGIADY
+1 MIVKISKGEKGIADY

-44 IEMSEKHQS
+44 IEMSEKHQI
-53 KKKNKKHN
+53 KKKNKKYN

-69 TSEEWNKL
+69 TSEEWSRL
-77 YESGNIDELIIDFL
+77 YESGNIYELIMDFL
-91 RLTFPNHDIDELL
+91 KLTFPNHDIEELL
-104 FYAEAHLPI
+104 FYVEAHLPI

-162 VKTGGVIYTK
+162 VKTGGAIYTK
-172 GASKQ
+172 GAAKQ
-177 QAKAVMAKSVEK
+177 QVKAIMAKSVEK

-206 IEPLGMDEDQLEK
+206 IEPLSMDEDQLKK

-230 VRKGKE
+230 VKKGKE
-236 KDMQMK
+236 KDTHMK

-264 LLADARNSTA
+264 ILADAKNSTA

-286 LKKDYYDRA
+286 FKKDYYDRA
-295 KRLNAVDIREFLPMI
+295 KRLNAMDIREFLPMI

-317 AKPEMVNDKYKVRVD
+317 AKPKIVNDKYKVSVD
-332 GFKGTY
+332 EFKGTY

-368 EIQANKNKPKITL
+368 ELQANKNEPKITL
-381 SVSSDFNTPNKDS
+381 SVSSDFNTPNKDP
-394 KTQVLNNWKT
+394 KTQVLNNWET

-416 KNYSAISVASFKNKN
+416 KNYSAISVASFKDKN
-431 EEDSGIDGI
+431 EEDSSIDSI
-440 TPVLIYDIDNSKFTI
+440 TPTLIYDIDNSKFTAN
-455 SDAQNLLQSKGVK
+455 DAQNLLQSKEIK
-468 GFIYPTTYQATDTK
+468 GFIYPTTYQTPDTK
-482 VEKFKLIIPTT
+482 VEKFKFIIPTT
-493 KAPSLNEYDEY
+493 KAPSVNEYDEY

-544 TLDNTRAIEEAG
+544 TLDNTRAIEDAS

-561 NNMDIKAI
+561 NNMDIKVI
-569 YEDLQ
+569 EKNLHNQ
-574 KLRRYE
+574 RKYE
-580 LSHEPKDAD
+580 LSCEPKDTN

-596 YQAISSMIS
+596 YQAISSKIP

-616 AVLKEYKNH
+616 TVFKKYKNH
-625 QILSDKSDR
+625 QILSGKSGR
-634 YLYLSEE
+634 YLYLPEE
-641 NTAYSFNQNRHY
+641 NTAYSFSQNRHY

-662 FDEAARKIKTGFLN
+662 FYEAARKIKTGFY
-676 DDVIKK
+676 DDDLIQKLSITK
-682 IGLKQNEYE
+682 NEYE
-691 GFVKAIDSH
+691 GFVKVIDNH

-731 LIYNIKTYMKDWQD
+731 LIYSIKTYMKDWQD
-745 MQGFNKLKERY
+745 MQGFNKLKECY
-756 KTDKICLAEDHIS
+756 KTDKISLANDHIS
-769 FDSLKIIKQELYN
+769 FGSLKITKQELYDQ
-782 KGLDK
+782 GLDR
-787 DFGVEQSTQQSNEI
+787 DFGIEQTKQPSNRA
-801 EGKEQNVKLGNVK
+801 EGKEQNIKS
-814 LGYDGLRR
+814 GYDSLER

>member
-1 MIVKISKEEKGIADY
+1 MIVKISKGEKGVADY

-44 IEMSEKHQS
+44 IEMSEKHQI
-53 KKKNKKHN
+53 KKKNKKYN

-69 TSEEWNKL
+69 TSEEWSRL
-77 YESGNIDELIIDFL
+77 YESGNIYEFIMDFL

-172 GASKQ
+172 GAAKQ
-177 QAKAVMAKSVEK
+177 QVKAIMAKSAEK

-206 IEPLGMDEDQLEK
+206 IEPLSMDEDQLKK

-230 VRKGKE
+230 VKKGKE
-236 KDMQMK
+236 KDTRIK

-264 LLADARNSTA
+264 LLADAKNSTA

-286 LKKDYYDRA
+286 FKKDYYDRA

-332 GFKGTY
+332 GFNGTY

-368 EIQANKNKPKITL
+368 ELQANKNEPKITL
-381 SVSSDFNTPNKDS
+381 SVSSDFNIQNQEP
-394 KTQVLNNWKT
+394 KTQVLNSWKT
-404 IQIEPYNLKSVL
+404 IQIEPYNLKPIL
-416 KNYSAISVASFKNKN
+416 KNYSAISVASFKDKSK
-431 EEDSGIDGI
+431 EASSIDGI
-440 TPVLIYDIDNSKFTI
+440 TPTLIYDIDNSKF
-455 SDAQNLLQSKGVK
+455 SANNAQNLLQSKGIK
-468 GFIYPTTYQATDTK
+468 GFIYPTTYQALDAK

-493 KAPSLNEYDEY
+493 DAPSLNEYNEY

-512 GLYNIVNNQ
+512 GLYNIVNNS
-521 SLYPSKFH
+521 SLHPSKFH
-529 YTPVPGAELVSISGK
+529 YTPVPGSEVISISGK
-544 TLDNTRAIEEAG
+544 TFDNTRAIEDAS

-561 NNMDIKAI
+561 NNMDIRAI

-574 KLRRYE
+574 NQRKYE
-580 LSHEPKDAD
+580 LSHEPKD
-589 SHIKRAS
+589 SNLHIKRAS
-596 YQAISSMIS
+596 YQAISSKIP

-616 AVLKEYKNH
+616 TMVKKYKDY
-625 QILSDKSDR
+625 QILFNNNSR

-641 NTAYSFNQNRHY
+641 NTAYSFSQNRHY

-662 FDEAARKIKTGFLN
+662 FYEAARKIKTGFY
-676 DDVIKK
+676 DDDLIQKLSITK
-682 IGLKQNEYE
+682 NEYE
-691 GFVKAIDSH
+691 GFVKDIDNH

-707 LAFINRTESFK
+707 LAFINRTENFK
-718 KYLPDIVRINYKC
+718 KYLSDIAKINYKG

-745 MQGFNKLKERY
+745 MQGFNNLKEHY

-782 KGLDK
+782 QGLDK

-801 EGKEQNVKLGNVK
+801 EGKEQNVKLG
-814 LGYDGLRR
+814 YDGLRR

>member
-1 MIVKISKEEKGIADY
+1 MIVKISKGEKGIADY

-69 TSEEWNKL
+69 TSEEWNRL
-77 YESGNIDELIIDFL
+77 YESGNIDELIMDFL

-172 GASKQ
+172 GAAKQ
-177 QAKAVMAKSVEK
+177 QVKAVMAKSAEK

-206 IEPLGMDEDQLEK
+206 IEPLSMDEDQLKK

-230 VRKGKE
+230 VKKGKE
-236 KDMQMK
+236 KDTQMK

-252 ANTKEQNISVEE
+252 DSTKEQNISVEE

-286 LKKDYYDRA
+286 FKKDYYDRA

-317 AKPEMVNDKYKVRVD
+317 TKPKIVNDKYKVSVD

-368 EIQANKNKPKITL
+368 ELQANKNEPKITL
-381 SVSSDFNTPNKDS
+381 SVSSDFSTQNQDS
-394 KTQVLNNWKT
+394 KTQVLNSWKT
-404 IQIEPYNLKSVL
+404 IQIEPYNLKSIL
-416 KNYSAISVASFKNKN
+416 KNYSAISVASFKDKS
-431 EEDSGIDGI
+431 EEANDIDGI
-440 TPVLIYDIDNSKFTI
+440 TPTLIYDIDSPKFTI
-455 SDAQNLLQSKGVK
+455 NDAQNLLQSKGIK
-468 GFIYPTTYQATDTK
+468 GFIYPTSYQVPDAK
-482 VEKFKLIIPTT
+482 VENFKLIIPTT
-493 KAPSLNEYDEY
+493 DAPSLNEYDEY

-512 GLYNIVNNQ
+512 GLYNIVNNS
-521 SLYPSKFH
+521 SLHHSKFH
-529 YTPVPGAELVSISGK
+529 YTPVPGSELVSISGK
-544 TLDNTRAIEEAG
+544 TLDNTRAIEDAS

-561 NNMDIKAI
+561 NNMDVKAI
-569 YEDLQ
+569 EGNLQ
-574 KLRRYE
+574 NLRKYE
-580 LSHEPKDAD
+580 LSHEPKDTK

-616 AVLKEYKNH
+616 TVFKKYKDYQVLFNN
-625 QILSDKSDR
+625 SGR
-634 YLYLSEE
+634 YLYLPEE
-641 NTAYSFNQNRHY
+641 NTAYSFSQNRHY
-653 TPYIYIRDK
+653 SPYIYIRDK
-662 FDEAARKIKTGFLN
+662 FYEAVRKIKTGFLN

-682 IGLKQNEYE
+682 LGLKQNEYE
-691 GFVKAIDSH
+691 GFVKAIDGH

-718 KYLPDIVRINYKC
+718 KYLPDIVRINYKG

-745 MQGFNKLKERY
+745 MQGFNKLKECY
-756 KTDKICLAEDHIS
+756 KTDKIYLTEDHIS
-769 FDSLKIIKQELYN
+769 FGSLKITKQELYGQ
-782 KGLDK
+782 GLDK
-787 DFGVEQSTQQSNEI
+787 DFGIEQTKQPSSVVEPKDQD
-801 EGKEQNVKLGNVK
+801 VKS
-814 LGYDGLRR
+814 GYDSLER

>member
-1 MIVKISKEEKGIADY
+1 MIVKISKGEKGIADY

-44 IEMSEKHQS
+44 IEMSEKHQI
-53 KKKNKKHN
+53 KKKNKKYN

-69 TSEEWNKL
+69 TSEEWSRL
-77 YESGNIDELIIDFL
+77 YESGNIYELIMDFL
-91 RLTFPNHDIDELL
+91 KLTFPNHDIEELL
-104 FYAEAHLPI
+104 FYVEAHLPI

-162 VKTGGVIYTK
+162 VKTGGAIYTK
-172 GASKQ
+172 GAAKQ
-177 QAKAVMAKSVEK
+177 QVKAVMAKSVEK

-206 IEPLGMDEDQLEK
+206 IEPLGMDEDQLKK
-219 QYESFKSAAQK
+219 QYESFKSAARK
-230 VRKGKE
+230 VKKGKE
-236 KDMQMK
+236 KDTQMK

-286 LKKDYYDRA
+286 FKKDYYDRA
-295 KRLNAVDIREFLPMI
+295 KRLNEIDIREFLPMI

-332 GFKGTY
+332 GFNGTY

-368 EIQANKNKPKITL
+368 ELQVDKNEPKIIL
-381 SVSSDFNTPNKDS
+381 SVSSDFGTLSKDP
-394 KTQVLNNWKT
+394 KTQVLNSWKT
-404 IQIEPYNLKSVL
+404 IQIEPYNLKSIL
-416 KNYSAISVASFKNKN
+416 KNYSAISVASFKDKN
-431 EEDSGIDGI
+431 EKASNIDSIAP
-440 TPVLIYDIDNSKFTI
+440 TLIYDIDNSKFTI
-455 SDAQNLLQSKGVK
+455 NDAQNLLQSKGIK
-468 GFIYPTTYQATDTK
+468 GFIYPTTYQAPDTK

-493 KAPSLNEYDEY
+493 RAPSLNEYDEY

-512 GLYNIVNNQ
+512 GLYNIVNNS
-521 SLYPSKFH
+521 SLHPSKFH
-529 YTPVPGAELVSISGK
+529 YTPVLGSELVSISGK
-544 TLDNTRAIEEAG
+544 TFDNTRVIEDAG

-569 YEDLQ
+569 YGDLHN
-574 KLRRYE
+574 LRKYE
-580 LSHEPKDAD
+580 LSCEPKDTN
-589 SHIKRAS
+589 SHIKRVS
-596 YQAISSMIS
+596 YQAISSNIS

-616 AVLKEYKNH
+616 TVFKKYKNH
-625 QILSDKSDR
+625 QILSGKSGR
-634 YLYLSEE
+634 YLYLPEE
-641 NTAYSFNQNRHY
+641 NTAYSFDQNRHY

-662 FDEAARKIKTGFLN
+662 FDEAARKIKTGLFN
-676 DDVIKK
+676 DDLIKK

-691 GFVKAIDSH
+691 GFVKAIDDH

-707 LAFINRTESFK
+707 LAFINRTENFK
-718 KYLPDIVRINYKC
+718 KYLSDIAKINYKG

-745 MQGFNKLKERY
+745 MQGFNKLKECY
-756 KTDKICLAEDHIS
+756 KAYKISLANDHIS
-769 FDSLKIIKQELYN
+769 FGSLKITKQELYDQ
-782 KGLDK
+782 GLDSN
-787 DFGVEQSTQQSNEI
+787 FGVEQIKQPSNMI
-801 EGKEQNVKLGNVK
+801 ETKEQNVKS
-814 LGYDGLRR
+814 GYDSLGR

>member
-1 MIVKISKEEKGIADY
+1 MIVKISKGEKGIADY

-69 TSEEWNKL
+69 TSEEWSRL
-77 YESGNIDELIIDFL
+77 YESGNIDEFIMDFL
-91 RLTFPNHDIDELL
+91 KLTFPNHDIDELL

-162 VKTGGVIYTK
+162 VKTGGAIYTK
-172 GASKQ
+172 GAAKQ
-177 QAKAVMAKSVEK
+177 QVKAIMAKSVEK

-206 IEPLGMDEDQLEK
+206 IEPLSMDEDQLKK

-230 VRKGKE
+230 VKKGKE
-236 KDMQMK
+236 KDTHMK

-264 LLADARNSTA
+264 ILADARNSTA

-286 LKKDYYDRA
+286 FKKDYYDRA
-295 KRLNAVDIREFLPMI
+295 KRLNAIDIREFLPMI

-317 AKPEMVNDKYKVRVD
+317 AKPEVVNDKYKVSVD

-368 EIQANKNKPKITL
+368 ELQANKNEPKITL
-381 SVSSDFNTPNKDS
+381 SVSSDFSTPNKNP
-394 KTQVLNNWKT
+394 KTQVLNSWET
-404 IQIEPYNLKSVL
+404 IRIEPYNLKSIL
-416 KNYSAISVASFKNKN
+416 KNYSAISVASFKDKS
-431 EEDSGIDGI
+431 EEASSIDGI
-440 TPVLIYDIDNSKFTI
+440 TPTLIYDIYSPKFTI
-455 SDAQNLLQSKGVK
+455 NDAQNLLQSKGIK
-468 GFIYPTTYQATDTK
+468 GFIYPTSYQVPDAK
-482 VEKFKLIIPTT
+482 VENFKLIIPTT
-493 KAPSLNEYDEY
+493 DAPSLNEYDEY

-512 GLYNIVNNQ
+512 GLYNIVNNS
-521 SLYPSKFH
+521 SLHYSKFH

-556 LKTDI
+556 LKTDL
-561 NNMDIKAI
+561 NNMDVKALD
-569 YEDLQ
+569 ENLHN
-574 KLRRYE
+574 LRKYE
-580 LSHEPKDAD
+580 LSCEPKDTN
-589 SHIKRAS
+589 SHIKRVS
-596 YQAISSMIS
+596 YQAISSKIS
-605 IKELIEYFDES
+605 IKELIEYFEES

-625 QILSDKSDR
+625 QILSGKSGR
-634 YLYLSEE
+634 YLYLLEE
-641 NTAYSFNQNRHY
+641 NIAYSFNQNRHY

-662 FDEAARKIKTGFLN
+662 FYEAARKIKTGFY
-676 DDVIKK
+676 DDDLIQKLSITK
-682 IGLKQNEYE
+682 NEYE
-691 GFVKAIDSH
+691 GFVKVIDNH

-731 LIYNIKTYMKDWQD
+731 LIYSIKTYMKDWQD
-745 MQGFNKLKERY
+745 MQGFNKLKECY
-756 KTDKICLAEDHIS
+756 KTDKISLANDHIS
-769 FDSLKIIKQELYN
+769 FGSLKITKQELYDQ
-782 KGLDK
+782 GLDR
-787 DFGVEQSTQQSNEI
+787 DFGIEQTKQPSNRA
-801 EGKEQNVKLGNVK
+801 EGKEQNIKS
-814 LGYDGLRR
+814 GYDSLER

>member
-1 MIVKISKEEKGIADY
+1 MIVKISKGEKGVADY

-53 KKKNKKHN
+53 KKKNKKYN

-69 TSEEWNKL
+69 TSEEWSRL
-77 YESGNIDELIIDFL
+77 YESGNIDEFIMDFL
-91 RLTFPNHDIDELL
+91 KLTFPNHDIEELL

-113 IKEEPYIPRPE
+113 IKEELYIPRPE
-124 GALENRTLNKKHKN
+124 GALENRVLNKKHKN

-162 VKTGGVIYTK
+162 VKTGGAIYTK

-177 QAKAVMAKSVEK
+177 QAKAIMAKSAEK

-206 IEPLGMDEDQLEK
+206 IEPLGMDEDQLNK

-230 VRKGKE
+230 VKKGKE
-236 KDMQMK
+236 KDTQMK

-264 LLADARNSTA
+264 LLADAKNSTA

-286 LKKDYYDRA
+286 FKKDYYDRA
-295 KRLNAVDIREFLPMI
+295 KKLNAVDIRELLPMI
-310 NAKFNIT
+310 NAKFNIA
-317 AKPEMVNDKYKVRVD
+317 AKAEMVNDKYKVRVD

-368 EIQANKNKPKITL
+368 ELQANKNEPKITL
-381 SVSSDFNTPNKDS
+381 SVSSDFNTPNKDP
-394 KTQVLNNWKT
+394 KTQVLNSWKT
-404 IQIEPYNLKSVL
+404 IRIEPYNLKSVL
-416 KNYSAISVASFKNKN
+416 KNYSAISVASFKDKN
-431 EEDSGIDGI
+431 EEDSSIDGI
-440 TPVLIYDIDNSKFTI
+440 TPTLIYDIDSPKFTI
-455 SDAQNLLQSKGVK
+455 NDAQNLLQSKGIK
-468 GFIYPTTYQATDTK
+468 GFIYPTSYQAPDAK

-512 GLYNIVNNQ
+512 GLYNIVNNS
-521 SLYPSKFH
+521 SLHYSKFH

-561 NNMDIKAI
+561 NNMDVKAL
-569 YEDLQ
+569 EENLQ
-574 KLRRYE
+574 KLRIYE
-580 LSHEPKDAD
+580 LSCEPKDTN
-589 SHIKRAS
+589 SHIKRTS
-596 YQAISSMIS
+596 YQAISSKIP

-616 AVLKEYKNH
+616 TVLKEYKNH
-625 QILSDKSDR
+625 QILSSNSSR
-634 YLYLSEE
+634 YLYLPEE
-641 NTAYSFNQNRHY
+641 NTVYSFSQNRLY

-662 FDEAARKIKTGFLN
+662 FYEAARKIKTGFY
-676 DDVIKK
+676 DDDLIKK
-682 IGLKQNEYE
+682 LGITQNEYE
-691 GFVKAIDSH
+691 GFVKVIDDH

-707 LAFINRTESFK
+707 LAFINRTENFK
-718 KYLPDIVRINYKC
+718 KYLSDIAKINYKG

-756 KTDKICLAEDHIS
+756 ETDNISLANDHIS
-769 FDSLKIIKQELYN
+769 FGSLKITNQELYGQ
-782 KGLDK
+782 GLDSNFGAEQTKQPSSVAEHK
-787 DFGVEQSTQQSNEI
+787 DQD
-801 EGKEQNVKLGNVK
+801 VKSE
-814 LGYDGLRR
+814 YDGLRR

>member
-1 MIVKISKEEKGIADY
+1 MIVKISKGEKGIADY

-44 IEMSEKHQS
+44 IEMSEKHQR
-53 KKKNKKHN
+53 KKKNKKYN

-69 TSEEWNKL
+69 TSEEWSRL
-77 YESGNIDELIIDFL
+77 YESGNIDEFIMDFL
-91 RLTFPNHDIDELL
+91 KLTFPNHDIDELL

-124 GALENRTLNKKHKN
+124 GTLENKVLNKKHKN

-177 QAKAVMAKSVEK
+177 QAKAVMAKSAEK

-206 IEPLGMDEDQLEK
+206 IEPLGMDEDQLKK

-230 VRKGKE
+230 VKKGKE
-236 KDMQMK
+236 KDTQMK

-252 ANTKEQNISVEE
+252 ANTKKQNISVEE

-286 LKKDYYDRA
+286 FKKDYYDRA

-317 AKPEMVNDKYKVRVD
+317 AKPEMVNDKYKVSVD

-368 EIQANKNKPKITL
+368 ELQANKNEPKITL
-381 SVSSDFNTPNKDS
+381 SVSSDFSTPNKDP
-394 KTQVLNNWKT
+394 KAQVLNSWKT
-404 IQIEPYNLKSVL
+404 IRIEPYNLKSVL
-416 KNYSAISVASFKNKN
+416 KNYSAISVASFKDKN
-431 EEDSGIDGI
+431 EEDSSIDGI
-440 TPVLIYDIDNSKFTI
+440 TPTLIYDIYSPKFTI
-455 SDAQNLLQSKGVK
+455 NDAQNLLQSKGIK
-468 GFIYPTTYQATDTK
+468 GFIYPTSYQAPDAK
-482 VEKFKLIIPTT
+482 VENFKLIIPTT
-493 KAPSLNEYDEY
+493 RAPSLNEYDEY

-529 YTPVPGAELVSISGK
+529 YTPVPGSEVISISGK
-544 TLDNTRAIEEAG
+544 TLDNTRAIEDAS

-561 NNMDIKAI
+561 NNMDIKVI
-569 YEDLQ
+569 EKNLQ
-574 KLRRYE
+574 NLRKYE
-580 LSHEPKDAD
+580 LSHEPKD
-589 SHIKRAS
+589 SNLHIKRAS
-596 YQAISSMIS
+596 YQAISSKIS

-616 AVLKEYKNH
+616 SMVKKYKNH
-625 QILSDKSDR
+625 QILSGNSGR
-634 YLYLSEE
+634 YLYLPEE
-641 NTAYSFNQNRHY
+641 NTAYSFSQNRHY

-662 FDEAARKIKTGFLN
+662 FYEAARKIKTGFLN
-676 DDVIKK
+676 DGVIKK
-682 IGLKQNEYE
+682 LGITQNEYE
-691 GFVKAIDSH
+691 VFVKAIDGH

-731 LIYNIKTYMKDWQD
+731 LIYSIKTYMKDWQD
-745 MQGFNKLKERY
+745 MQGFNKLKECY
-756 KTDKICLAEDHIS
+756 KTDKISLTNDHIS
-769 FDSLKIIKQELYN
+769 FGSLKITKQELYDQ
-782 KGLDK
+782 GLDK
-787 DFGVEQSTQQSNEI
+787 GFGVEQTKQPSSVVEPKDQD
-801 EGKEQNVKLGNVK
+801 VKS
-814 LGYDGLRR
+814 GYDSLER

>member
-1 MIVKISKEEKGIADY
+1 MIVKISKGEKGIADY

-53 KKKNKKHN
+53 KKKNKKYN

-69 TSEEWNKL
+69 TSEEWSRL
-77 YESGNIDELIIDFL
+77 YESGNIDEFIMDFL
-91 RLTFPNHDIDELL
+91 KLTFPNHDIDELL

-124 GALENRTLNKKHKN
+124 GTLENKVLNKKHKN

-162 VKTGGVIYTK
+162 VKTGGAIYTK

-177 QAKAVMAKSVEK
+177 QAKAIMAKSAEK

-206 IEPLGMDEDQLEK
+206 IEPLGMDEDQLNK

-230 VRKGKE
+230 VKKGKE
-236 KDMQMK
+236 KDTQMK

-264 LLADARNSTA
+264 LLADAKNSTA

-286 LKKDYYDRA
+286 FKKDYYDRA
-295 KRLNAVDIREFLPMI
+295 KKLNAVDIRELLPMI
-310 NAKFNIT
+310 NAKFNIA
-317 AKPEMVNDKYKVRVD
+317 AKAEMVNDKYKVRVD

-368 EIQANKNKPKITL
+368 ELQANKNEPKITL
-381 SVSSDFNTPNKDS
+381 SVSSDFNTPNKDP
-394 KTQVLNNWKT
+394 KTQVLNSWKT
-404 IQIEPYNLKSVL
+404 IRIEPYNLKSVL
-416 KNYSAISVASFKNKN
+416 KNYSAISVASFKDKN
-431 EEDSGIDGI
+431 EEDSSIDGI
-440 TPVLIYDIDNSKFTI
+440 TPTLIYDIDSPKFTI
-455 SDAQNLLQSKGVK
+455 NDAQNLLQSKGIK
-468 GFIYPTTYQATDTK
+468 GFIYPTSYQAPDAK

-512 GLYNIVNNQ
+512 GLYNIVNNS
-521 SLYPSKFH
+521 SLHPNKFH
-529 YTPVPGAELVSISGK
+529 YTPVPGSELVSISGK
-544 TLDNTRAIEEAG
+544 TFDNTRAIEDAG

-580 LSHEPKDAD
+580 LSHEPKD
-589 SHIKRAS
+589 SNLHIKRAS
-596 YQAISSMIS
+596 YQAISSKIP

-616 AVLKEYKNH
+616 TVFKKYKNH
-625 QILSDKSDR
+625 QILSGKSGR
-634 YLYLSEE
+634 YLYLPEE

-662 FDEAARKIKTGFLN
+662 FYEAARKIKTGFYDN
-676 DDVIKK
+676 DLIQKLSITK
-682 IGLKQNEYE
+682 NEYE
-691 GFVKAIDSH
+691 GFVKVIDNH

-707 LAFINRTESFK
+707 LAFINRTENFK
-718 KYLPDIVRINYKC
+718 KYLSDIAKINYKG
-731 LIYNIKTYMKDWQD
+731 LIYNIKIYMKDWQD

-756 KTDKICLAEDHIS
+756 ETDNISLANDHIS
-769 FDSLKIIKQELYN
+769 FGSLKITKQELYDQ
-782 KGLDK
+782 GLDR
-787 DFGVEQSTQQSNEI
+787 DFGIEQTKQPSNRA
-801 EGKEQNVKLGNVK
+801 EGKEQNIKS
-814 LGYDGLRR
+814 GYDSLER

>member
-1 MIVKISKEEKGIADY
+1 MIVKISKGEKGIADY

-44 IEMSEKHQS
+44 IEMSERHQS
-53 KKKNKKHN
+53 KKKNKKYN

-69 TSEEWNKL
+69 TSEEWSRL
-77 YESGNIDELIIDFL
+77 YESGNIDELIMDFL

-162 VKTGGVIYTK
+162 VKTGGAIYAK

-177 QAKAVMAKSVEK
+177 QAKAIMAKSVEK

-206 IEPLGMDEDQLEK
+206 IEPLGMGEDQLEK

-236 KDMQMK
+236 KDTQMK

-286 LKKDYYDRA
+286 FKKDYYDRA

-317 AKPEMVNDKYKVRVD
+317 AKPEMVNDKYKVSVD

-368 EIQANKNKPKITL
+368 ELQSNKNEPKITL
-381 SVSSDFNTPNKDS
+381 SVSSDFGTPNKDP
-394 KTQVLNNWKT
+394 KTQVLNSWET
-404 IQIEPYNLKSVL
+404 IQIEPYNLKSIL
-416 KNYSAISVASFKNKN
+416 KNYSAISVASFKDKS
-431 EEDSGIDGI
+431 EEASSIDGI
-440 TPVLIYDIDNSKFTI
+440 TPTLIYDIDNSKFTAN
-455 SDAQNLLQSKGVK
+455 DAQNLLKSKGIK
-468 GFIYPTTYQATDTK
+468 GFIYPTTYQAPDTK

-493 KAPSLNEYDEY
+493 DAPSLNEYDEY

-512 GLYNIVNNQ
+512 GLYNIVNNS

-529 YTPVPGAELVSISGK
+529 YTPVPGSEVISIGGK
-544 TLDNTRAIEEAG
+544 TFDNTRAIEDAS

-580 LSHEPKDAD
+580 LSHEPKDTD
-589 SHIKRAS
+589 SHIKRAN

-625 QILSDKSDR
+625 QILSSNSSR
-634 YLYLSEE
+634 YLYLPEE
-641 NTAYSFNQNRHY
+641 NTVYSFSQNRLY

-662 FDEAARKIKTGFLN
+662 FYEAARKIKTGFLN
-676 DDVIKK
+676 DDLIKK
-682 IGLKQNEYE
+682 LGITQNEYE
-691 GFVKAIDSH
+691 GFVKAIDGH

-745 MQGFNKLKERY
+745 MQGFNKLKKCY
-756 KTDKICLAEDHIS
+756 KADKISLANDHIS
-769 FDSLKIIKQELYN
+769 FGSLKITKQELYGQ
-782 KGLDK
+782 GLDSN
-787 DFGVEQSTQQSNEI
+787 FGAEQTKQPSSMI
-801 EGKEQNVKLGNVK
+801 ETKEWNVKSGHDSLE
-814 LGYDGLRR
+814 R

>member
-1 MIVKISKEEKGIADY
+1 MIVKISKGEKGVADY

-44 IEMSEKHQS
+44 IEMSEKHQG
-53 KKKNKKHN
+53 KKKNKKYN

-69 TSEEWNKL
+69 TSEEWSRL
-77 YESGNIDELIIDFL
+77 YESGNIDEFIMDFL

-172 GASKQ
+172 STAKQ
-177 QAKAVMAKSVEK
+177 QVKAVMAKSAEK

-206 IEPLGMDEDQLEK
+206 IEPLGMDEDQLNK

-230 VRKGKE
+230 VKKGKE
-236 KDMQMK
+236 KDTQMK

-264 LLADARNSTA
+264 LLADAKNSTA

-286 LKKDYYDRA
+286 FKKDYYDRA
-295 KRLNAVDIREFLPMI
+295 KKLNAVDIRELLPMI
-310 NAKFNIT
+310 NAKFNIA
-317 AKPEMVNDKYKVRVD
+317 AKAEMVNDKYKVRVD

-368 EIQANKNKPKITL
+368 ELQANKNEPKITL
-381 SVSSDFNTPNKDS
+381 SVSSDFNTPNKDP
-394 KTQVLNNWKT
+394 KTQVLNSWKT
-404 IQIEPYNLKSVL
+404 IRIEPYNLKSVL
-416 KNYSAISVASFKNKN
+416 KNYSAISVASFKDKN
-431 EEDSGIDGI
+431 EEDSSIDGI
-440 TPVLIYDIDNSKFTI
+440 TPTLIYDIDSPKFTI
-455 SDAQNLLQSKGVK
+455 NDAQNLLQSKGIK
-468 GFIYPTTYQATDTK
+468 GFIYPTSYQAPDAK

-521 SLYPSKFH
+521 SLYHSKFH
-529 YTPVPGAELVSISGK
+529 YTPVSGSELVSISGK
-544 TLDNTRAIEEAG
+544 TFDNTRAIEDAS

-580 LSHEPKDAD
+580 LSHEPKD
-589 SHIKRAS
+589 SNLHIKRAS
-596 YQAISSMIS
+596 YQAISSKIP

-616 AVLKEYKNH
+616 TMVKKYKNH
-625 QILSDKSDR
+625 QILSGKSGR
-634 YLYLSEE
+634 YLYLPEE
-641 NTAYSFNQNRHY
+641 NTAYSFSQNRHY

-662 FDEAARKIKTGFLN
+662 FYEAARKIKTGFY
-676 DDVIKK
+676 DDDLIQKLSITK
-682 IGLKQNEYE
+682 NEYE
-691 GFVKAIDSH
+691 GFVKVIDNH

-707 LAFINRTESFK
+707 LAFINRTENFK
-718 KYLPDIVRINYKC
+718 KYLSDIAKINYKG
-731 LIYNIKTYMKDWQD
+731 LIYNIKIYMKDWQD

-756 KTDKICLAEDHIS
+756 ETDNISLANDHIS
-769 FDSLKIIKQELYN
+769 FGSLKITKQELYN
-782 KGLDK
+782 QGLDK
-787 DFGVEQSTQQSNEI
+787 NFGIEQSTQQSSEI
-801 EGKEQNVKLGNVK
+801 KAIEQNVKS
-814 LGYDGLRR
+814 GYDGLEM

>member
-1 MIVKISKEEKGIADY
+1 MIVKISKGEKGVADY

-69 TSEEWNKL
+69 TSEEWSRL
-77 YESGNIDELIIDFL
+77 YESGNIDELIMDFL

-162 VKTGGVIYTK
+162 VKTGGAIYTK

-236 KDMQMK
+236 KDTQMK
-242 IETDVVIEPK
+242 IERDVVIEPK

-295 KRLNAVDIREFLPMI
+295 KRLNAVDIREFLPII

-317 AKPEMVNDKYKVRVD
+317 AKAEMVNDKYKVRVD

-368 EIQANKNKPKITL
+368 ELQANKNEPKITL
-381 SVSSDFNTPNKDS
+381 SVSSDFSTPNKNP
-394 KTQVLNNWKT
+394 KTQVLNSWET
-404 IQIEPYNLKSVL
+404 IRIEPYNLKSVL
-416 KNYSAISVASFKNKN
+416 KNYSAISVASFKDKN
-431 EEDSGIDGI
+431 EEDSSIDSI
-440 TPVLIYDIDNSKFTI
+440 TPTLIYDIDNSKFTAN
-455 SDAQNLLQSKGVK
+455 DAQNLLQSKEIK
-468 GFIYPTTYQATDTK
+468 GFIYPTTYQTPDTK

-493 KAPSLNEYDEY
+493 KAPSVNEYDEY

-544 TLDNTRAIEEAG
+544 TLDNTRAIEDAS

-561 NNMDIKAI
+561 NNMDIKVI
-569 YEDLQ
+569 EKNLHNQ
-574 KLRRYE
+574 RKYE
-580 LSHEPKDAD
+580 LSCEPKDTN

-596 YQAISSMIS
+596 YQAISSKIP

-616 AVLKEYKNH
+616 TVFKKYKNH
-625 QILSDKSDR
+625 QILSGKSGR
-634 YLYLSEE
+634 YLYLPEE
-641 NTAYSFNQNRHY
+641 NTAYSFSQNRHY

-662 FDEAARKIKTGFLN
+662 FYEAARKIKTGFY
-676 DDVIKK
+676 DDDLIQKLSITK
-682 IGLKQNEYE
+682 NEYE
-691 GFVKAIDSH
+691 GFVKVIDNH

-731 LIYNIKTYMKDWQD
+731 LIYSIKTYMKDWQD
-745 MQGFNKLKERY
+745 MQGFNKLKECY
-756 KTDKICLAEDHIS
+756 KTDKISLANDHIS
-769 FDSLKIIKQELYN
+769 FGSLKITKQELYDQ
-782 KGLDK
+782 GLDR
-787 DFGVEQSTQQSNEI
+787 DFGIEQTKQPSNRA
-801 EGKEQNVKLGNVK
+801 EGKEQNIKS
-814 LGYDGLRR
+814 GYDSLER

>member
-1 MIVKISKEEKGIADY
+1 MIVKISKGEKGVADY

-44 IEMSEKHQS
+44 IEMSERHQS
-53 KKKNKKHN
+53 KKKNKKYN

-77 YESGNIDELIIDFL
+77 YESGNIDDLIMDFL
-91 RLTFPNHDIDELL
+91 KLTFPNHDIDELL

-124 GALENRTLNKKHKN
+124 GALENRVLNKKHKN

-172 GASKQ
+172 GAAKQ
-177 QAKAVMAKSVEK
+177 QVKAIMAKSVEK

-206 IEPLGMDEDQLEK
+206 IEPLNMDEDQLEK

-230 VRKGKE
+230 VKKGKE
-236 KDMQMK
+236 KDTQMK

-252 ANTKEQNISVEE
+252 DSTKEQNISVEE

-286 LKKDYYDRA
+286 FKKDYYDRA
-295 KRLNAVDIREFLPMI
+295 KRLNAIDIREFLPMI

-317 AKPEMVNDKYKVRVD
+317 AKPEVVNDKYKVSVD

-368 EIQANKNKPKITL
+368 ELQANKNEPKITL
-381 SVSSDFNTPNKDS
+381 SVSSDFNTPNKDP
-394 KTQVLNNWKT
+394 KTQVLNSWKT

-596 YQAISSMIS
+596 YQAITSKIP

-625 QILSDKSDR
+625 QILSGKSGR
-634 YLYLSEE
+634 YLYLPEE
-641 NTAYSFNQNRHY
+641 NIAYSFNQNRHY

-662 FDEAARKIKTGFLN
+662 FYEAARKIKTGFY
-676 DDVIKK
+676 DDDLIQKLSITK
-682 IGLKQNEYE
+682 NEYE
-691 GFVKAIDSH
+691 GFVKDIDNH

-718 KYLPDIVRINYKC
+718 KYLPDIVRINYKG
-731 LIYNIKTYMKDWQD
+731 LIYNIKAYMKDWQD
-745 MQGFNKLKERY
+745 MQGFNKLKECY
-756 KTDKICLAEDHIS
+756 KTDKIYLTEDHIS
-769 FDSLKIIKQELYN
+769 FGSLKITKQELYGQ
-782 KGLDK
+782 GLDK
-787 DFGVEQSTQQSNEI
+787 DFGIEQTKQPSSVVEPKDQD
-801 EGKEQNVKLGNVK
+801 VKS
-814 LGYDGLRR
+814 GYDSLER

>member
-1 MIVKISKEEKGIADY
+1 MIVKISKGEKGVADY

-44 IEMSEKHQS
+44 IEMSERHQS
-53 KKKNKKHN
+53 KKKNKKYN

-77 YESGNIDELIIDFL
+77 YESGNIDDLIMDFL
-91 RLTFPNHDIDELL
+91 KLTFPNHDIDELL

-124 GALENRTLNKKHKN
+124 GALENRVLNKKHKN

-162 VKTGGVIYTK
+162 VKTGGAIYAK

-177 QAKAVMAKSVEK
+177 QVKAIMAKSAEK

-206 IEPLGMDEDQLEK
+206 IEPLGMDEDQLKK

-230 VRKGKE
+230 VKKGKE
-236 KDMQMK
+236 KDTQMK

-252 ANTKEQNISVEE
+252 DSTKEQNISVEE

-286 LKKDYYDRA
+286 FKKDYYDRA

-317 AKPEMVNDKYKVRVD
+317 AKAEMVNDKYKVRVD

-351 RKGALFHV
+351 RKGALFHL

-368 EIQANKNKPKITL
+368 ELRANKNEPKITL
-381 SVSSDFNTPNKDS
+381 SVSSDFSAPNKDP
-394 KTQVLNNWKT
+394 KTQVLNSWKT
-404 IQIEPYNLKSVL
+404 IQIEPYNLKSIL
-416 KNYSAISVASFKNKN
+416 KNYSAISVVSFKDKS
-431 EEDSGIDGI
+431 EEASGIDGI
-440 TPVLIYDIDNSKFTI
+440 TPTLIYDIDSPKFTI
-455 SDAQNLLQSKGVK
+455 SDAKNLLQSKEIK
-468 GFIYPTTYQATDTK
+468 GFIYPTTYQAPDTK

-512 GLYNIVNNQ
+512 GLYNIVNNS
-521 SLYPSKFH
+521 SLHYSKFH
-529 YTPVPGAELVSISGK
+529 YTPVPGSELVSISGK

-556 LKTDI
+556 LKTDL
-561 NNMDIKAI
+561 NNMDVKAI
-569 YEDLQ
+569 EKNLQ
-574 KLRRYE
+574 NLRKYE
-580 LSHEPKDAD
+580 LSCEPKDTN
-589 SHIKRAS
+589 SHIKRVS
-596 YQAISSMIS
+596 YQAISSKIS

-616 AVLKEYKNH
+616 TMIKKYKNH
-625 QILSDKSDR
+625 QILSGKSGR
-634 YLYLSEE
+634 YLYLPEE
-641 NTAYSFNQNRHY
+641 NIAYSFNQNRHY

-662 FDEAARKIKTGFLN
+662 FYEAAKKIKNGLLN

-682 IGLKQNEYE
+682 LGLKQNEYE

-707 LAFINRTESFK
+707 LAFINRTENFK
-718 KYLPDIVRINYKC
+718 KYLSDIAKINYKG
-731 LIYNIKTYMKDWQD
+731 LIHNIKTYMKDWQD
-745 MQGFNKLKERY
+745 MQGFNKLKECY
-756 KTDKICLAEDHIS
+756 KTDKISLTNDHIS
-769 FDSLKIIKQELYN
+769 FGSLKITKQELYGQ
-782 KGLDK
+782 GLDK
-787 DFGVEQSTQQSNEI
+787 DFGIEQTKQPSNIVEA
-801 EGKEQNVKLGNVK
+801 KEQNVKS
-814 LGYDGLRR
+814 GYDSLER